1 MSKKVDERVVEMRFD
16 NAQFEKNVSTSMST
30 LEKLKKSLNFDGAS
44 KSFENIDRAANNV
57 SFDKIS
63 SGVEDL
69 KNRFS
74 TMGIVGMRVIEN
86 MTDSMISF
94 AKKGVNFVTNS
105 IVQGGK
111 KRAMNLENAH
121 FQLQGL
127 LKDEEA
133 VQAVMKDVND
143 SVDGTAYSLDAAAK
157 VASQY
162 AATGMR
168 AGDKMYSALRAVAGV
183 AAMTNSEYEDM
194 GRIFTTVAG
203 NGRLMGD
210 QLNQLAARGL
220 NAAAT
225 LADYLDTSEA
235 EVRDMVSKGLIS
247 FDLFAEAMDYAFGE
261 HAKKAN
267 ETFTGSLSN
276 VKAALARIG
285 ALFISPLVEQ
295 NGALVKLFN
304 TLREKINDIKSAL
317 IPVADFVTTAVT
329 NITNK
334 VSDFIAA
341 INIKNPFETI
351 GETRAIS
358 KWDTLIKK
366 INEAGVSTETFQD
379 ELKKTA
385 KEHGIAIDDLIKE
398 YGSLGKVV
406 AAGKLSKNVIVETI
420 KKLADSFTKTSDA
433 VQVTTDGLEHFQE
446 IVKKTIR
453 GDFGNGVDRIRALT
467 KAGED
472 YSAVQ
477 KLVNKVW
484 ERTNGTWSDST
495 ITADDLTDVVN
506 NLSDSELK
514 STGYTDEQVKALREL
529 AKQAEETDVPLNE
542 LIANLEKPSAKDLLI
557 DSFRNALQGITSVIR
572 SLKRAWSEVFRS
584 SKNTGALYA
593 IIDAIH
599 TLSEKMVVS
608 EERAD
613 KLKRTFKGLFA
624 VLDIIRM
631 FAGGALKFVFKVLKE
646 VLALFNIEVLDL
658 SANLGDALV
667 QLRDWLKE
675 NDLIAKAVE
684 FLAPLIKVVVA
695 ATKEAVTAVYNW
707 VKNNEKLQR
716 IFKTLS
722 KWFSES
728 SEGIKKWIEKFKEVD
743 NLPKYIID
751 GLREGLKNGIPTIV
765 KVMFEFGESIL
776 NAIKNVLGIHSPS
789 VKFEEIGENSIAG
802 FIKGIQNGAA
812 KAWEALKN
820 FGKKCIETIKKIDLG
835 AVITLAYVG
844 TLLYIVNK
852 IADVA
857 KSFASFAE
865 SIGGVADSIKDVFT
879 AISDGITKYVNAKV
893 METKSEAT
901 LNFAKAIGILAAS
914 IYVLAKLDSGSLW
927 ESVGA
932 IAAISAV
939 LAALT
944 FAVSKMNI
952 KDSVKVSGLGFLIL
966 SFSAS
971 LLILSRAMKELSSM
985 SWDEIEK
992 GAVSLG
998 ILTIFVGA
1006 LIAAMKLAGPNVE
1019 MINATLI
1026 KLSFAMV
1033 LLSIAIKM
1041 ISKLNPGELTKGVI
1055 TVGIFSAFVAGLI
1068 WATKL
1073 AGKEINDLG
1082 KTILEISASILL
1094 LVFTIKAISK
1104 LEDKD
1109 ILKGM
1114 VVIRAFGGFI
1124 VGLMAATRLAG
1135 KDLGKVGSTILGI
1148 GAAMTLMAFTMRI
1161 IAGMEYEELG
1171 KGILV
1176 VGAFGAII
1184 AGLIAVTKYAGKDLG
1199 KVGITVLMAS
1209 ISISILAATAALI
1222 GMVKTEN
1229 LAKGVAAV
1237 GLLSLMMMGLIRAT
1251 KDAKDCMKN
1260 LIVMTVAIG
1269 IMTGAIVGLSFID
1282 PAKLASA
1289 TLALDSAIGMFA
1301 LLIYSTKSLN
1311 GVKSIIGPMVLMT
1324 AVIGII
1330 GRIIYKLGQL
1340 DPNSSLGSAASLSL
1354 LLIAMSASLT
1364 ILSNM
1369 MNGIKLKD
1377 MVVGIL
1383 GLTAMAFPLLALV
1396 GILKRMSCVDSAIK
1410 NATALTMLATALT
1423 LLLIPLSAVGALAV
1437 YAGGLPFV
1445 GVVALLTMAVPLYAF
1460 VDVLRLMSGIENAT
1474 TNAKSLIDLTN
1485 AIADVL
1491 VKVSL
1496 VAPLAIIGVT
1506 AFSALTAVML
1516 AIGGLSIAIGAIMNK
1531 FPSLEKFI
1539 DKGMPLLSKLAFGIG
1554 DIMGSFI
1561 GGFGAG
1567 IASGLPEMAKSLS
1580 DFMTN
1585 LLPFIAGALLISED
1599 SMKGVKELAKAI
1611 LIITATEIIQGIGRW
1626 IGGGSSMADFAKQ
1639 LVPLGIAMKAYG
1651 VAVSGINSDEI
1662 AASANA
1668 AKGIAEV
1675 AASLPRS
1682 GGLAQTILGDKDISE
1697 FGIKLV
1703 AFGAGLR
1710 LYGDQVK
1717 NLPID
1722 AISNSAQAGKAL
1734 ADLAESLPKSDGWA
1748 QSILGSK
1755 DIGNFGSKL
1764 EAFGKGLNAYGVQ
1777 VAELPVDKISESA
1790 KVGKAL
1796 SKLAESLPKSDGW
1809 SQTIFGS
1816 QDLESFGKRLKAFG
1830 ESLKA
1835 YGDQVANIQV
1845 ETISNS
1851 VKAFKQLVSLAKEL
1865 TGVDFGG
1872 MKKFG
1877 KALGSINKSSVD
1889 NFVNAFSG
1897 SADDFKN
1904 AGENVVIN
1912 LVKGINAKNQVLASA
1927 GSNAMDHFAG
1937 GITKNLK
1944 AVVDKLKW
1952 IITNAVAAAKGYYS
1966 EFYSAGGYL
1975 GEGLVNGINAKKT
1988 AVYNAGFALGQK
2000 AVQGEKDGQASK
2012 SPSKLTIKAGKWLGE
2027 GLVIGIKK
2035 MYSKVYDSGHS
2046 LGETAV
2052 DSITATVARIADAI
2066 DSDIDAQPTIRP
2078 VLDLSDVRAGASS
2091 INGMFDINPSVG
2103 VMSNVRAINSMMNGN
2118 QNGGNDD
2125 VISAIKDLG
2134 NKMSGK
2140 SGDTYQINGIT
2151 YDDGSN
2157 VSDAVATLVRAVRVE
2172 RRR

>member
-317 IPVADFVTTAVT
+317 IPVADFVTNTVT

-358 KWDTLIKK
+358 KWDALIEK

-646 VLALFNIEVLDL
+646 VLSLFNIEVLDL

-728 SEGIKKWIEKFKEVD
+728 SEGIKKWISKFKEVD

-852 IADVA
+852 IADAA

-865 SIGGVADSIKDVFT
+865 SIGGVADSIKGVFT

-914 IYVLAKLDSGSLW
+914 IYILAKLDSGSLW

-944 FAVSKMNI
+944 FAVSKMDI

-966 SFSAS
+966 SFAAS
-971 LLILSRAMKELSSM
+971 LLILSRAMKDLSSM

-998 ILTIFVGA
+998 ILTIFVGV
-1006 LIAAMKLAGPNVE
+1006 LISAMDLAGPNVK

-1026 KLSFAMV
+1026 SLSFSMV

-1073 AGKEINDLG
+1073 AEKEINDLG

-1148 GAAMTLMAFTMRI
+1148 GAAMTLMAFTIRI
-1161 IAGMEYEELG
+1161 ISGMDYEEIG

-1269 IMTGAIVGLSFID
+1269 IMTGAIVGLSFIE

-1301 LLIYSTKSLN
+1301 LLIYATKSLK
-1311 GVKSIIGPMVLMT
+1311 GVKSIIGPMLLMT

-1330 GRIIYKLGQL
+1330 GGIIYALGQL
-1340 DPNSSLGSAASLSL
+1340 DPNSSLGAAASLSL

-1364 ILSNM
+1364 ILSHM
-1369 MNGIKLKD
+1369 MKGIQIKD
-1377 MVVGIL
+1377 MLVGIL
-1383 GLTAMAFPLLALV
+1383 GLTAMAVPLLALV
-1396 GILKRMSCVDSAIK
+1396 GILKLMSGVDSAIR
-1410 NATALTMLATALT
+1410 NATALTMLATALS
-1423 LLLIPLSAVGALAV
+1423 LLLIPLSAVGALT
-1437 YAGGLPFV
+1437 YFGGLPFI
-1445 GVVALLTMAVPLYAF
+1445 GVAALLAMAIPLLAF
-1460 VDVLRLMSGIENAT
+1460 VGILKLMSGIENAT
-1474 TNAKSLIDLTN
+1474 ANAKALIDLTN
-1485 AIADVL
+1485 SIADVL
-1491 VKVSL
+1491 VKISL

-1516 AIGGLSIAIGAIMNK
+1516 SIGGLSIAIGAIMTK

-1539 DKGMPLLSKLAFGIG
+1539 DKGIPLLSKLAYGIG

-1585 LLPFIAGALLISED
+1585 LLPFIAGALLINED

-1816 QDLESFGKRLKAFG
+1816 QDLESFGKRLKSFG

-1851 VKAFKQLVSLAKEL
+1851 VEAFKQLVSLAKEL

-1877 KALGSINKSSVD
+1877 KALISINKSGVD

-1904 AGENVVIN
+1904 AGENVVTN
-1912 LVKGINAKNQVLASA
+1912 LVKGINAKKSVLASA

-1944 AVVDKLKW
+1944 VVVDKLKW

-2052 DSITATVARIADAI
+2052 DSITTTVSRIADAI

>member
-225 LADYLDTSEA
+225 LATYLNKSES
-235 EVRDMVSKGLIS
+235 EVRDMVSKGKIS
-247 FDLFAEAMDYAFGE
+247 FETFAAAMDDAFGE

-334 VSDFIAA
+334 VSDFISM
-341 INIKNPFETI
+341 IDIKNPFESI
-351 GETRAIS
+351 GETRVTS

-398 YGSLGKVV
+398 YGSLGKVI

-420 KKLADSFTKTSDA
+420 KKLASSFTKTSEA
-433 VQVTTDGLEHFQE
+433 VKVTTNGLEHFQE

-453 GDFGNGVDRIRALT
+453 GDFGNGADRIKALT

-472 YSAVQ
+472 YSSVQ

-484 ERTNGTWSDST
+484 ERTNGTWSDCT
-495 ITADDLTDVVN
+495 ITADDLSDVVN

-529 AKQAEETDVPLNE
+529 AKQAEETGTPLNE
-542 LIANLEKPSAKDLLI
+542 LIANFEKPSAKDLLI

-572 SLKRAWSEVFRS
+572 SLKMAWSEVFRS

-631 FAGGALKFVFKVLKE
+631 FAGGALKLVFKVLKE

-684 FLAPLIKVVVA
+684 FLAPLIKEVVA
-695 ATKEAVTAVYNW
+695 VTKEAATEVYNW

-728 SEGIKKWIEKFKEVD
+728 SEGIKKWIAKFKEVD

-820 FGKKCIETIKKIDLG
+820 FGKKCIETIKNIDLG

-844 TLLYIVNK
+844 ALLYIVNK
-852 IADVA
+852 IADAA

-914 IYVLAKLDSGSLW
+914 IYILAKLDSGSLW

-932 IAAISAV
+932 IVAISAV

-1114 VVIRAFGGFI
+1114 VVISAFGGFI

-1148 GAAMTLMAFTMRI
+1148 GAAMTLMAFTIRI
-1161 IAGMEYEELG
+1161 IAGMDYEEIG

-1184 AGLIAVTKYAGKDLG
+1184 AGLIAVTRYAGKDLG
-1199 KVGITVLMAS
+1199 KVGITILMAS

-1229 LAKGVAAV
+1229 LKKGVAVV
-1237 GLLSLMMMGLIRAT
+1237 GLLSLMMMGLIKAT

-1269 IMTGAIVGLSFID
+1269 IMTGAIVALSFID

-1301 LLIYSTKSLN
+1301 LLIYATKSLK
-1311 GVKSIIGPMVLMT
+1311 GVKSIIGPMLLMT

-1330 GRIIYKLGQL
+1330 GGIIYALGQL
-1340 DPNSSLGSAASLSL
+1340 DPNSSLGAAASLSL

-1364 ILSNM
+1364 ILSHM
-1369 MNGIKLKD
+1369 MKGIQIKD
-1377 MVVGIL
+1377 MLVGIL
-1383 GLTAMAFPLLALV
+1383 GLTAMAVPLLALV
-1396 GILKRMSCVDSAIK
+1396 GILKLMSGVDSAIK

-1423 LLLIPLSAVGALAV
+1423 LLLIPLSAVGALT
-1437 YAGGLPFV
+1437 YAGGLPFI
-1445 GVVALLTMAVPLYAF
+1445 GVAALLAMAIPLLAF
-1460 VDVLRLMSGIENAT
+1460 VGILKLMSGIENAT

-1599 SMKGVKELAKAI
+1599 SMKGVKELAKSI

-1703 AFGAGLR
+1703 ALGAGLR

-1816 QDLESFGKRLKAFG
+1816 QDLESFGTRLKSFG

-1877 KALGSINKSSVD
+1877 KALLSINKSGVD

-1904 AGENVVIN
+1904 AGENVVTN
-1912 LVKGINAKNQVLASA
+1912 LVKGINAKKSVLASA

-1944 AVVDKLKW
+1944 VVVDKLKW

-2052 DSITATVARIADAI
+2052 DSITTTVSRIADAI

-2091 INGMFDINPSVG
+2091 ISGMFDANPSVG
-2103 VMSNVRAINSMMNGN
+2103 VLSNVRAISSMMNGN

-2151 YDDGSN
+2151 YDDDSN

>member
-341 INIKNPFETI
+341 IDIKNPFETI
-351 GETRAIS
+351 GETRVIS
-358 KWDTLIKK
+358 KWDALIKK

-420 KKLADSFTKTSDA
+420 KKLAESFTKTGEA
-433 VQVTTDGLEHFQE
+433 VQVTTNGLEHFQE

-572 SLKRAWSEVFRS
+572 SLKMAWSEVFRS

-613 KLKRTFKGLFA
+613 KLRRTFKGLFA

-684 FLAPLIKVVVA
+684 FLAPLIKAVVE

-728 SEGIKKWIEKFKEVD
+728 SEGIKKWIAKFKEVD

-820 FGKKCIETIKKIDLG
+820 FGKKCIETIKNIDLG

-844 TLLYIVNK
+844 ALLYIVNK
-852 IADVA
+852 IADAA

-865 SIGGVADSIKDVFT
+865 SIGGVADSIKGVFT

-914 IYVLAKLDSGSLW
+914 IYILAKLDSGSLW

-1041 ISKLNPGELTKGVI
+1041 ISKLNPGELTKGII

-1148 GAAMTLMAFTMRI
+1148 GAAMTLMAFTIRI
-1161 IAGMEYEELG
+1161 ISGMDYEEIG

-1269 IMTGAIVGLSFID
+1269 IMTGAIVALSFID
-1282 PAKLASA
+1282 PVKLASA

-1301 LLIYSTKSLN
+1301 LLIYATKSLKD
-1311 GVKSIIGPMVLMT
+1311 VKSIIGPMLLMT

-1330 GRIIYKLGQL
+1330 GGIIYALGQL
-1340 DPNSSLGSAASLSL
+1340 DPNSSLGAAASLSL

-1364 ILSNM
+1364 ILSHM
-1369 MNGIKLKD
+1369 MKGIQIKD
-1377 MVVGIL
+1377 MLVGIL
-1383 GLTAMAFPLLALV
+1383 GLTAMAVPLLALV
-1396 GILKRMSCVDSAIK
+1396 GILKLMSGVDSAIK

-1423 LLLIPLSAVGALAV
+1423 LLLIPLSAVGALT
-1437 YAGGLPFV
+1437 YFGGLPFI
-1445 GVVALLTMAVPLYAF
+1445 GVAALLTMAIPLLAF
-1460 VDVLRLMSGIENAT
+1460 VGILKSMSGIENAT

-1496 VAPLAIIGVT
+1496 VAPLAVIGVT

-1516 AIGGLSIAIGAIMNK
+1516 AIGGLSIAIGAIMTK

-1539 DKGMPLLSKLAFGIG
+1539 DKGMPLLSKLAYGIG

-1816 QDLESFGKRLKAFG
+1816 QDLESFGTRLKSFG

-1851 VKAFKQLVSLAKEL
+1851 VEAFKQLVSLAKEL

-1877 KALGSINKSSVD
+1877 KALISINKSGVD

-1904 AGENVVIN
+1904 AGENVVTN
-1912 LVKGINAKNQVLASA
+1912 LVKGINAKKSVLASA

-1944 AVVDKLKW
+1944 VVVDKLKW

-2052 DSITATVARIADAI
+2052 DSITSTVARIADAI

-2091 INGMFDINPSVG
+2091 IGGMFNTNPSVA
-2103 VMSNVRAINSMMNGN
+2103 VLSNVRAISSMMNGN

-2151 YDDGSN
+2151 YDDDSN

>member
-225 LADYLDTSEA
+225 LADYLDMSEA

-334 VSDFIAA
+334 VSDFIAT

-420 KKLADSFTKTSDA
+420 KKLADSFTKTSEA
-433 VQVTTDGLEHFQE
+433 VQVTTNGLEHFQE

-572 SLKRAWSEVFRS
+572 SLKMAWSEVFRS

-613 KLKRTFKGLFA
+613 KLRRTFKGLFA

-631 FAGGALKFVFKVLKE
+631 FAGGALKLVFKVLKE

-675 NDLIAKAVE
+675 NDLIVKAVE
-684 FLAPLIKVVVA
+684 FLAPLIKEVVA
-695 ATKEAVTAVYNW
+695 VTKEAATEVYNW

-751 GLREGLKNGIPTIV
+751 GLREGLKNGISTIV

-844 TLLYIVNK
+844 TLFYIVNK
-852 IADVA
+852 IADAA

-865 SIGGVADSIKDVFT
+865 SIGGVADSIKGVFT

-914 IYVLAKLDSGSLW
+914 IYILSKLDSGSLW

-944 FAVSKMNI
+944 FAVSKMDI

-971 LLILSRAMKELSSM
+971 LLILSRAMKDLSSM

-998 ILTIFVGA
+998 ILTIFVGV
-1006 LIAAMKLAGPNVE
+1006 LISAMDLAGPNVK

-1026 KLSFAMV
+1026 SLSFSMV

-1073 AGKEINDLG
+1073 AEKEINDLG

-1148 GAAMTLMAFTMRI
+1148 GAAMTLMAFTIRI
-1161 IAGMEYEELG
+1161 ISGMDYEEIG

-1184 AGLIAVTKYAGKDLG
+1184 AGLIAVTKYAGKDLE

-1251 KDAKDCMKN
+1251 KDSKDCMKN
-1260 LIVMTVAIG
+1260 LIVMTAAIG
-1269 IMTGAIVGLSFID
+1269 IMTGAIVGLSFIE

-1301 LLIYSTKSLN
+1301 LLIYATKSLKDL
-1311 GVKSIIGPMVLMT
+1311 KSIIGPMLLMT

-1330 GRIIYKLGQL
+1330 GGIIYALGQL
-1340 DPNSSLGSAASLSL
+1340 DPNSSLGAAASLSL

-1364 ILSNM
+1364 ILSHM
-1369 MNGIKLKD
+1369 MKGIQIKD
-1377 MVVGIL
+1377 MLVGIL
-1383 GLTAMAFPLLALV
+1383 GLTAMAVPLLALV
-1396 GILKRMSCVDSAIK
+1396 GILKLMSGVDSAIK

-1423 LLLIPLSAVGALAV
+1423 LLLIPLSAVGALT
-1437 YAGGLPFV
+1437 YLGGLPFI
-1445 GVVALLTMAVPLYAF
+1445 GVSALLAMAIPLLAF
-1460 VDVLRLMSGIENAT
+1460 VGILKLMSGIENAT

-1516 AIGGLSIAIGAIMNK
+1516 AIGGLSIAIGALMTK

-1539 DKGMPLLSKLAFGIG
+1539 DKGMPLLSKLAYGIG

-1567 IASGLPEMAKSLS
+1567 IASGLPEIAKSLS

-1585 LLPFIAGALLISED
+1585 LLPFIAGALLINED

-1611 LIITATEIIQGIGRW
+1611 LIITATEIIQGISRW

-1816 QDLESFGKRLKAFG
+1816 QDLESFGTRLKSFG

-1877 KALGSINKSSVD
+1877 KALLSINKSGVD

-1944 AVVDKLKW
+1944 VVVDKLKW

-2027 GLVIGIKK
+2027 GLVIGMEK
-2035 MYSKVYDSGHS
+2035 MYSKVYDSGYS

-2091 INGMFDINPSVG
+2091 ISGMFDANPSVG

>member
-86 MTDSMISF
+86 MTDSMINF

-317 IPVADFVTTAVT
+317 IPVADFVTTTVT

-385 KEHGIAIDDLIKE
+385 KDHGIAIDDLIKE

-572 SLKRAWSEVFRS
+572 SLKSAWSEVFRS

-684 FLAPLIKVVVA
+684 FLAPLIKEVVA
-695 ATKEAVTAVYNW
+695 VTKEAATEVYNW

-820 FGKKCIETIKKIDLG
+820 FGKKCIETIKNIDLG

-844 TLLYIVNK
+844 ALLYIVNK
-852 IADVA
+852 IADAA

-865 SIGGVADSIKDVFT
+865 SIGGVADSIKGVFT

-914 IYVLAKLDSGSLW
+914 IYILAKLDSGSLW

-1148 GAAMTLMAFTMRI
+1148 GAAMTLMAFTIRI
-1161 IAGMEYEELG
+1161 IAGMEYEEIG

-1269 IMTGAIVGLSFID
+1269 IMTGAIVALSFID
-1282 PAKLASA
+1282 PVKLASA
-1289 TLALDSAIGMFA
+1289 TLALDSAIGMLA
-1301 LLIYSTKSLN
+1301 LLIYATKSLKD
-1311 GVKSIIGPMVLMT
+1311 VKSIIGPMLLMT

-1330 GRIIYKLGQL
+1330 GGIIYALGQL
-1340 DPNSSLGSAASLSL
+1340 DPNSSLGAAASLSL

-1364 ILSNM
+1364 ILSHM
-1369 MNGIKLKD
+1369 MKGIQIKD
-1377 MVVGIL
+1377 MLVGIL
-1383 GLTAMAFPLLALV
+1383 GLTAMAVPLLALV
-1396 GILKRMSCVDSAIK
+1396 GILKLMSGVDSAIK

-1423 LLLIPLSAVGALAV
+1423 LLLIPLSAVGALT
-1437 YAGGLPFV
+1437 YFGGLPFI
-1445 GVVALLTMAVPLYAF
+1445 GVAALLAMAIPLLAF
-1460 VDVLRLMSGIENAT
+1460 VGILKLMSGIENAT

-1531 FPSLEKFI
+1531 FSSLEKFI

-1585 LLPFIAGALLISED
+1585 LLPFISGALLINED

-1626 IGGGSSMADFAKQ
+1626 IGGGSSIADFAKQ
-1639 LVPLGIAMKAYG
+1639 IVPLGIAMKAYG

-1703 AFGAGLR
+1703 AFGAGMR

-1816 QDLESFGKRLKAFG
+1816 QDLESFGTRLKSFG

-1835 YGDQVANIQV
+1835 YGYQVANIKV

-1877 KALGSINKSSVD
+1877 KALLSINKSGVD

-1904 AGENVVIN
+1904 AGENVVTN
-1912 LVKGINAKNQVLASA
+1912 LVKGINEKKSLLTSA

-2052 DSITATVARIADAI
+2052 DSITTTVSRIADAI

-2091 INGMFDINPSVG
+2091 ISGMFDANPSVG
-2103 VMSNVRAINSMMNGN
+2103 VMSNVRAITSMMNGN

-2134 NKMSGK
+2134 NKISGK
-2140 SGDTYQINGIT
+2140 TGDTYQINGIT
-2151 YDDGSN
+2151 YNDDSN

>member
-225 LADYLDTSEA
+225 LANYLNISEA

-351 GETRAIS
+351 GETRTIS
-358 KWDTLIKK
+358 KWDALIKK

-453 GDFGNGVDRIRALT
+453 GDFGNGVDRIKALT

-484 ERTNGTWSDST
+484 ERTNGTWSDCT

-529 AKQAEETDVPLNE
+529 AKQAEETGTPLNE
-542 LIANLEKPSAKDLLI
+542 LIANFEKPSAKDLLI

-572 SLKRAWSEVFRS
+572 SLKMAWSEVFRS

-820 FGKKCIETIKKIDLG
+820 FGKKCIETIKNIDLG

-852 IADVA
+852 IADAA

-914 IYVLAKLDSGSLW
+914 IYILAKLDSGSLW

-944 FAVSKMNI
+944 FAVSKMDI

-966 SFSAS
+966 SFAAS
-971 LLILSRAMKELSSM
+971 LLILSRAMKDLSSM

-1006 LIAAMKLAGPNVE
+1006 LIAAMNLAGPNVE

-1026 KLSFAMV
+1026 KLSFAML
-1033 LLSIAIKM
+1033 LLSIAIKT
-1041 ISKLNPGELTKGVI
+1041 ISKLNPGELTNGVV
-1055 TVGIFSAFVAGLI
+1055 TVGIFSAFIVGLI
-1068 WATKL
+1068 WATNL
-1073 AGKEINDLG
+1073 AKKEINDLG
-1082 KTILEISASILL
+1082 KTILEISAAILL

-1104 LEDKD
+1104 LEYKD
-1109 ILKGM
+1109 IFKGM
-1114 VVIRAFGGFI
+1114 VVISAFGGFI

-1148 GAAMTLMAFTMRI
+1148 GAAMTLMAFTIRI
-1161 IAGMEYEELG
+1161 ISGMDYEEIG

-1184 AGLIAVTKYAGKDLG
+1184 AGLIAVTRYAGKDLG
-1199 KVGITVLMAS
+1199 KVGITILMAS

-1229 LAKGVAAV
+1229 LKKGVAVV
-1237 GLLSLMMMGLIRAT
+1237 GLLSLMMMGLIKAT

-1269 IMTGAIVGLSFID
+1269 IMTGAIVALSFID

-1301 LLIYSTKSLN
+1301 LLIYATKSLK
-1311 GVKSIIGPMVLMT
+1311 GVKSIIGPMLLMT

-1330 GRIIYKLGQL
+1330 GGIIYALGQL
-1340 DPNSSLGSAASLSL
+1340 DPNSSLGAAASLSL

-1364 ILSNM
+1364 ILSHM
-1369 MNGIKLKD
+1369 MKGIQIKD
-1377 MVVGIL
+1377 MLVGIL
-1383 GLTAMAFPLLALV
+1383 GLTAMAVPLLALV
-1396 GILKRMSCVDSAIK
+1396 GILKLMSGVDSAIK

-1423 LLLIPLSAVGALAV
+1423 LLLIPLSAVGALT
-1437 YAGGLPFV
+1437 YAGGLPFI
-1445 GVVALLTMAVPLYAF
+1445 GVAALLAMAIPLLAF
-1460 VDVLRLMSGIENAT
+1460 VGILKLMSGIENAT

-1516 AIGGLSIAIGAIMNK
+1516 AIGGLSIAIGALMTK

-1816 QDLESFGKRLKAFG
+1816 QDLESFGTRLKSFG

-1851 VKAFKQLVSLAKEL
+1851 VNAFKQLVSLAKEL

-1877 KALGSINKSSVD
+1877 KALLSINKSGVD

-1904 AGENVVIN
+1904 AGENVVTN
-1912 LVKGINAKNQVLASA
+1912 LVKGINAKKSVLASA

-1944 AVVDKLKW
+1944 VVVDKLKW

-2052 DSITATVARIADAI
+2052 DSITTTVARIADAI

-2091 INGMFDINPSVG
+2091 ISGMFDANPSVG
-2103 VMSNVRAINSMMNGN
+2103 VLSNVRAISSMMNGN

-2157 VSDAVATLVRAVRVE
+2157 VSDAVATLVRAVRV
-2172 RRR
+2172 

>member
-16 NAQFEKNVSTSMST
+16 NSQFEKNVSTSMST
-30 LEKLKKSLNFDGAS
+30 LDKLKQSLNFDGAS

-57 SFDKIS
+57 SFDKIA
-63 SGVEDL
+63 SGVEAL
-69 KNRFS
+69 ENRFS

-86 MTDSMISF
+86 MTDAMIGF
-94 AKKGVNFVTNS
+94 AKKGINFVTNS

-127 LKDEEA
+127 LKDEAA
-133 VQAVMKDVND
+133 VQAVMQNVSD

-168 AGDKMYSALRAVAGV
+168 AGDKMYAALRAVAGV

-194 GRIFTTVAG
+194 GQIFTTVAG

-210 QLNQLAARGL
+210 QLNQLASRGL

-225 LADYLDTSEA
+225 LATYLNKSES
-235 EVRDMVSKGLIS
+235 EVRDMVSKGKIS
-247 FDLFAEAMDYAFGE
+247 FETFAAAMDDAFGE

-267 ETFTGSLSN
+267 ETFTGALSN

-285 ALFISPLVEQ
+285 ALFISPLIEQ
-295 NGALVKLFN
+295 NGAFVKLFN
-304 TLREKINDIKSAL
+304 TLREKINEIKSTMGP
-317 IPVADFVTTAVT
+317 IADFFTSTVMNMA
-329 NITNK
+329 NK
-334 VSDFIAA
+334 LSGFIAK
-341 INIKNPFETI
+341 INVKKPFERL
-351 GETRAIS
+351 GEILAPS

-366 INEAGVSTETFQD
+366 INDAGVSTETFQD
-379 ELKKTA
+379 ALKKTA
-385 KEHGIAIDDLIKE
+385 KEHGVAIDDLIKE
-398 YGSLGKVV
+398 YGSLGNVI
-406 AAGKLSKNVIVETI
+406 AAGKLSKSVIIETI
-420 KKLADSFTKTSDA
+420 KKLAKSFTKTSEA
-433 VQVTTDGLEHFQE
+433 VKVTTDGLEHFQE
-446 IVKKTIR
+446 MVKKTIR
-453 GDFGNGVDRIRALT
+453 GDFGNGADRVKALT

-472 YSAVQ
+472 YATVQ

-484 ERTNGTWSDST
+484 ERTNGTWSDCT
-495 ITADDLTDVVN
+495 ITADDLTSVVK

-514 STGYTDEQVKALREL
+514 SAGYTDEQVKALREL
-529 AKQAEETDVPLNE
+529 AKQAEETGTPLNE

-572 SLKRAWSEVFRS
+572 SVKNAWSEVFSS

-631 FAGGALKFVFKVLKE
+631 FAGGALKIVFKILKE
-646 VLALFNIEVLDL
+646 VLGLFNIEVLDL

-675 NDLIAKAVE
+675 NDLIAKAIE
-684 FLAPLIKVVVA
+684 FLAPLIETVVEGMKDA
-695 ATKEAVTAVYNW
+695 ADAVYNW
-707 VKNNEKLQR
+707 AKNNEKLQR

-728 SEGIKKWIEKFKEVD
+728 SEGIKKWVAKFKEVD
-743 NLPKYIID
+743 DLPKYIID
-751 GLREGLKNGIPTIV
+751 GLREGLKNGIPTII

-776 NAIKNVLGIHSPS
+776 NAIKEILGIHSPS
-789 VKFEEIGENSIAG
+789 TKFKEIGENSIAG
-802 FIKGIQNGAA
+802 FIEGIQNGAS

-820 FGKKCIETIKKIDLG
+820 FGKKCIETLKGIDLG
-835 AVITLAYVG
+835 AVVTLAYVG
-844 TLLYIVNK
+844 ALLYIVNK
-852 IADVA
+852 IADAA
-857 KSFASFAE
+857 KSFGSFAE
-865 SIGGVADSIKDVFT
+865 SIGGVASSIKGVFT
-879 AISDGITKYVNAKV
+879 AISDGITKYVKAKV
-893 METKSEAT
+893 LETKSEAI

-914 IYVLAKLDSGSLW
+914 IYILAKLDSGSLW
-927 ESVGA
+927 EAVGA

-952 KDSVKVSGLGFLIL
+952 KDSVKVSGLAFLIL
-966 SFSAS
+966 AFSAS
-971 LLILSRAMKELSSM
+971 LIILSKAMKNLSSM
-985 SWDEIEK
+985 SWDEIGK

-1006 LIAAMKLAGPNVE
+1006 LIAAMKLAGPNVD
-1019 MINATLI
+1019 MVNATLI
-1026 KLSFAMV
+1026 KLSFAMI
-1033 LLSIAIKM
+1033 LLSVAIKA
-1041 ISKLNPGELTKGVI
+1041 ISKLNPGELTKGVV
-1055 TVGIFSAFVAGLI
+1055 TVGIFSAFIAGLI

-1073 AGKEINDLG
+1073 AGKEINGLG
-1082 KTILEISASILL
+1082 STILKISAAILL
-1094 LVFTIKAISK
+1094 LVFTIKVISR
-1104 LEDKD
+1104 LEGED
-1109 ILKGM
+1109 IFKGIT
-1114 VVIRAFGGFI
+1114 VINAFGVFI

-1135 KDLGKVGSTILGI
+1135 KDLGKVGSTILGVA
-1148 GAAMTLMAFTMRI
+1148 AAMILMAFTIRI
-1161 IAGMEYEELG
+1161 IAGMDSEAIG

-1184 AGLIAVTKYAGKDLG
+1184 AGLIAATRFAGKDLG
-1199 KVGITVLMAS
+1199 KVGITILMVSVA
-1209 ISISILAATAALI
+1209 ISILAATAALL

-1229 LAKGVAAV
+1229 LVKGIIAV
-1237 GLLSLMMMGLIRAT
+1237 GFLSLMMMGLIRAT
-1251 KDAKDCMKN
+1251 KDAQDCMKN

-1269 IMTGAIVGLSFID
+1269 ILTGAIVALSFIE
-1282 PAKLASA
+1282 PAKLATA
-1289 TLALDSAIGMFA
+1289 TLALGSVIGMFA
-1301 LLIYSTKSLN
+1301 LLIHTTKSLK
-1311 GVKSIIGPMVLMT
+1311 GVKSMIGPMLLMT

-1330 GRIIYKLGQL
+1330 GGIVYALGQL
-1340 DPNSSLGSAASLSL
+1340 DPNSSLGAAASLSL
-1354 LLIAMSASLT
+1354 LLIAMSASLA
-1364 ILSNM
+1364 ILSHM
-1369 MNGIKLKD
+1369 MKGIQIKD
-1377 MVVGIL
+1377 MLAGVL
-1383 GLTAMAFPLLALV
+1383 GLTAMAVPLLALV
-1396 GILKRMSCVDSAIK
+1396 GILKLMSGVDNAIK

-1423 LLLIPLSAVGALAV
+1423 LLLIPLSAVGALT
-1437 YAGGLPFV
+1437 YAGGLPFIGV
-1445 GVVALLTMAVPLYAF
+1445 GALLTMAVPLLAF
-1460 VDVLRLMSGIENAT
+1460 VGILKLMSGIDNAT

-1491 VKVSL
+1491 VKISL
-1496 VAPLAIIGVT
+1496 VAPLAVIGVA
-1506 AFSALTAVML
+1506 AFSAMTAVML
-1516 AIGGLSIAIGAIMNK
+1516 GIGGLAIAIGALMTK
-1531 FPSLEKFI
+1531 FPSLEAFV
-1539 DKGMPLLSKLAFGIG
+1539 DKGMPLLSKLAYGIG
-1554 DIMGSFI
+1554 DIIGSFI

-1626 IGGGSSMADFAKQ
+1626 IGGGSSVADFAKQ

-1651 VAVSGINSDEI
+1651 VAVSGINSEEI

-1682 GGLAQTILGDKDISE
+1682 GGWAQTILGSKDIGL
-1697 FGIKLV
+1697 FGDNLV
-1703 AFGAGLR
+1703 AFGKGLKS
-1710 LYGDQVK
+1710 YGAQVK
-1717 NLPID
+1717 DLPIE

-1734 ADLAESLPKSDGWA
+1734 TEISESLPKSDGLS
-1748 QSILGSK
+1748 QTILGSQ
-1755 DIGNFGSKL
+1755 DIGIFGDNLVK
-1764 EAFGKGLNAYGVQ
+1764 FGKGLKLYGAEVS
-1777 VAELPVDKISESA
+1777 ELPIDKISESA
-1790 KVGKAL
+1790 KAGKAL

-1835 YGDQVANIQV
+1835 YGDQVANIEV

-1851 VKAFKQLVSLAKEL
+1851 VKAFKELVSLAKEL

-1889 NFVNAFSG
+1889 NFANAFSG

-1904 AGENVVIN
+1904 AGKNIVAN
-1912 LVKGINAKNQVLASA
+1912 LVKGIDANKSALTGA

-1944 AVVDKLKW
+1944 VVTDKLKW
-1952 IITNAVAAAKGYYS
+1952 IITNAVASAKGYYS

-1975 GEGLVNGINAKKT
+1975 GEGLVKGINAKKT
-1988 AVYNAGFALGQK
+1988 DVYNAGFALGQK
-2000 AVQGEKDGQASK
+2000 AVQGEKDGQKSQ

-2027 GLVIGIKK
+2027 GLVIGMEK
-2035 MYSKVYDSGHS
+2035 MYSKVYDSGYS

-2052 DSITATVARIADAI
+2052 DSISTTVARISDAI

-2091 INGMFDINPSVG
+2091 ISGMFDANPSVG
-2103 VMSNVRAINSMMNGN
+2103 VLSNVRAITSMMNGN

-2140 SGDTYQINGIT
+2140 TGDTYQVNGIT

>member
-358 KWDTLIKK
+358 KWDALIKK
-366 INEAGVSTETFQD
+366 INDAGVSTETFQD

-385 KEHGIAIDDLIKE
+385 KEHDIAIDDLIKE

-624 VLDIIRM
+624 ILDIIRM

-646 VLALFNIEVLDL
+646 VLSLFNIEVLDL

-728 SEGIKKWIEKFKEVD
+728 SEGIKKWIAKFKEVD

-820 FGKKCIETIKKIDLG
+820 FGKKCIETIKNMDLG

-852 IADVA
+852 IADAA

-865 SIGGVADSIKDVFT
+865 SIGGVADSIKGVFT

-914 IYVLAKLDSGSLW
+914 IYILAKLDSGSLW

-971 LLILSRAMKELSSM
+971 LLILSRAMKDLSSM

-1082 KTILEISASILL
+1082 KIILEISASILL

-1148 GAAMTLMAFTMRI
+1148 GAAMTLMAFTIRI
-1161 IAGMEYEELG
+1161 IAGMDYEEIG

-1184 AGLIAVTKYAGKDLG
+1184 AGLIAATRFAGKDLG
-1199 KVGITVLMAS
+1199 KVGITILMVS

-1229 LAKGVAAV
+1229 LEKGVAVV
-1237 GLLSLMMMGLIRAT
+1237 GLLSLMMMGLIKAT

-1269 IMTGAIVGLSFID
+1269 IMTGAIVALSFID

-1301 LLIYSTKSLN
+1301 LLIYATKSLK
-1311 GVKSIIGPMVLMT
+1311 GVKSIIGPMLLMT

-1330 GRIIYKLGQL
+1330 GGIIYALGQL
-1340 DPNSSLGSAASLSL
+1340 DPNSSLGAAASLSL

-1364 ILSNM
+1364 ILSHM
-1369 MNGIKLKD
+1369 MKGIQIKD
-1377 MVVGIL
+1377 MLVGIL
-1383 GLTAMAFPLLALV
+1383 GLTAMAVPLLALV
-1396 GILKRMSCVDSAIK
+1396 GILKLMSGVDSAIR
-1410 NATALTMLATALT
+1410 NATALTMLATALS
-1423 LLLIPLSAVGALAV
+1423 LLLIPLSAVGALT
-1437 YAGGLPFV
+1437 YFGGLPFI
-1445 GVVALLTMAVPLYAF
+1445 GVAALLAMAIPLLAF
-1460 VDVLRLMSGIENAT
+1460 VGILKLMSGIENAT
-1474 TNAKSLIDLTN
+1474 ANAKALIDLTN
-1485 AIADVL
+1485 SIADVL

-1585 LLPFIAGALLISED
+1585 LLPFIAGALLINEN

-1816 QDLESFGKRLKAFG
+1816 QDLESFGKRLKSFG

-1851 VKAFKQLVSLAKEL
+1851 VEAFKQLVSLAKEL

-1877 KALGSINKSSVD
+1877 KALISINKSGVD

-1904 AGENVVIN
+1904 AGENVVTN
-1912 LVKGINAKNQVLASA
+1912 LVKGINAKKSVLASA

-1944 AVVDKLKW
+1944 VVVDKLKW

-2052 DSITATVARIADAI
+2052 DSITTTVSRIADAI

-2091 INGMFDINPSVG
+2091 ISGMFDANPSVG
-2103 VMSNVRAINSMMNGN
+2103 VLSNVRAISSMMDGN

-2134 NKMSGK
+2134 NKMSDK

>member
-16 NAQFEKNVSTSMST
+16 NSQFEKNVSTSMST
-30 LEKLKKSLNFDGAS
+30 LDKLKQSLNFDGAS

-57 SFDKIS
+57 SFDKIA

-86 MTDSMISF
+86 MTDTMINF
-94 AKKGVNFVTNS
+94 AKRGVNFVTNS

-111 KRAMNLENAH
+111 KRATNLENAH

-168 AGDKMYSALRAVAGV
+168 AGDKMYSALRAVAGT

-210 QLNQLAARGL
+210 QLNQLASRGL

-225 LADYLDTSEA
+225 LATYLNTSEA
-235 EVRDMVSKGLIS
+235 EIRDMVSKGKIS
-247 FDLFAEAMDYAFGE
+247 FELFAAAMDDAFGE

-285 ALFISPLVEQ
+285 ALFISPLIEQ

-317 IPVADFVTTAVT
+317 IPVADFVTTTIT

-334 VSDFIAA
+334 VSDFIAT
-341 INIKNPFETI
+341 IDIKNPFETI
-351 GETRAIS
+351 GETRATS

-398 YGSLGKVV
+398 YGSLGKVI

-420 KKLADSFTKTSDA
+420 KKLANSFTKTSEA
-433 VQVTTDGLEHFQE
+433 VKVTTNGLEHFQE

-453 GDFGNGVDRIRALT
+453 GDFGNGTDRIKALT

-484 ERTNGTWSDST
+484 ERTNGTWSDCT

-529 AKQAEETDVPLNE
+529 AKQAEETGTPLNE

-572 SLKRAWSEVFRS
+572 SLKRAWSEVFNS

-631 FAGGALKFVFKVLKE
+631 FAGGALKLVFKVLKE

-684 FLAPLIKVVVA
+684 FLAPLIKTVVA
-695 ATKEAVTAVYNW
+695 TMKAAATAVYNW
-707 VKNNEKLQR
+707 AKNNEKLQR
-716 IFKTLS
+716 IFKALS
-722 KWFSES
+722 RWFSES

-751 GLREGLKNGIPTIV
+751 GLREGLKNGIPTII

-820 FGKKCIETIKKIDLG
+820 FGKKCIETIKNIDLG

-844 TLLYIVNK
+844 ALLYIVNK
-852 IADVA
+852 IADAA

-865 SIGGVADSIKDVFT
+865 SIGGVADSIKGVFT

-914 IYVLAKLDSGSLW
+914 IYILAKLDSGSLW

-971 LLILSRAMKELSSM
+971 LLILSRAMKGLSSM

-1041 ISKLNPGELTKGVI
+1041 ISKLNPGELTKGIV
-1055 TVGIFSAFVAGLI
+1055 TVGIFSAFIAGLI

-1094 LVFTIKAISK
+1094 LVFTIKAISM

-1135 KDLGKVGSTILGI
+1135 KDLGKIGSTILGI
-1148 GAAMTLMAFTMRI
+1148 GAAMTLMAFTIRI
-1161 IAGMEYEELG
+1161 IAGMDYEEIG

-1184 AGLIAVTKYAGKDLG
+1184 AGLIAATRFAGKDLG
-1199 KVGITVLMAS
+1199 KVGITILMVS

-1229 LAKGVAAV
+1229 LVKGVAAV

-1269 IMTGAIVGLSFID
+1269 IMTGAIVALSFIE
-1282 PAKLASA
+1282 PSKLASA

-1301 LLIYSTKSLN
+1301 LLIYTTKSLK
-1311 GVKSIIGPMVLMT
+1311 GVKSIIGPMLLMT

-1330 GRIIYKLGQL
+1330 GGIIYALGQL
-1340 DPNSSLGSAASLSL
+1340 DPNSSLGAAASLSL

-1364 ILSNM
+1364 ILSHM
-1369 MNGIKLKD
+1369 MKGIQIKD
-1377 MVVGIL
+1377 MLVGIL
-1383 GLTAMAFPLLALV
+1383 GLTAMAVPLLALV
-1396 GILKRMSCVDSAIK
+1396 GILKLMSGVDSAIK

-1423 LLLIPLSAVGALAV
+1423 LLLIPLSAVGALT
-1437 YAGGLPFV
+1437 YAGGLPFI
-1445 GVVALLTMAVPLYAF
+1445 GVAALLAMAIPLLAF
-1460 VDVLRLMSGIENAT
+1460 VGILKLMSGIENAT
-1474 TNAKSLIDLTN
+1474 TNAKSLIELTN
-1485 AIADVL
+1485 AITNVL

-1496 VAPLAIIGVT
+1496 VAPLAIMGVT

-1516 AIGGLSIAIGAIMNK
+1516 AIGGLSIAIGALMTK

-1539 DKGMPLLSKLAFGIG
+1539 DKGMPLLSKLAYGIG

-1567 IASGLPEMAKSLS
+1567 IASGLPEIAKSLS

-1585 LLPFIAGALLISED
+1585 LLPFIAGALLINED

-1611 LIITATEIIQGIGRW
+1611 LIITATEIIQGISRW

-1734 ADLAESLPKSDGWA
+1734 TELADSLPKSDGWA
-1748 QSILGSK
+1748 QSILGAK

-1764 EAFGKGLNAYGVQ
+1764 ETFGKGLNAYGVQ

-1796 SKLAESLPKSDGW
+1796 SNLAESLPKSDGW

-1816 QDLESFGKRLKAFG
+1816 QDLESFGTRLKSFG

-1851 VKAFKQLVSLAKEL
+1851 VNAFKQLVSLAKEL

-1877 KALGSINKSSVD
+1877 KALVSINKSGVD

-1904 AGENVVIN
+1904 AGENVVTN
-1912 LVKGINAKNQVLASA
+1912 LVKGINAKKSILTSA

-1944 AVVDKLKW
+1944 VVVDKLKW

-1988 AVYNAGFALGQK
+1988 AVYNAGFALGQN

-2012 SPSKLTIKAGKWLGE
+2012 SPSKLTVKAGKWLGE

-2091 INGMFDINPSVG
+2091 IGGLFDTNPSIG
-2103 VMSNVRAINSMMNGN
+2103 VLSNVRAITSMMNGN
-2118 QNGGNDD
+2118 QNGSNDD

-2140 SGDTYQINGIT
+2140 SGDTYQVNGIT

>member
-86 MTDSMISF
+86 MTDSMINF
-94 AKKGVNFVTNS
+94 AKKGVNFVTKS

-225 LADYLDTSEA
+225 LASYLNISEA

-247 FDLFAEAMDYAFGE
+247 FDLFAEAMDDAFGE

-285 ALFISPLVEQ
+285 ALFISPLIEQ

-557 DSFRNALQGITSVIR
+557 DSFRNALQGITSAIR

-646 VLALFNIEVLDL
+646 VLSLFNIEVLDL

-684 FLAPLIKVVVA
+684 FLAPLIKEVVA
-695 ATKEAVTAVYNW
+695 VTKEAATAVYNW
-707 VKNNEKLQR
+707 VKNNEKLQI

-751 GLREGLKNGIPTIV
+751 GLREGIKNGIPTIV

-789 VKFEEIGENSIAG
+789 TEFKEIGENSIAG
-802 FIKGIQNGAA
+802 FIEGIQNGAS

-820 FGKKCIETIKKIDLG
+820 FGKKCIETLKGVDFDS
-835 AVITLAYVG
+835 VITLAYVG
-844 TLLYIVNK
+844 TVLYIVNK
-852 IADVA
+852 IADAA
-857 KSFASFAE
+857 KSFGSLAE
-865 SIGGVADSIKDVFT
+865 SIGGVVNGIQDIFT
-879 AISDGITKYVNAKV
+879 AISDGITKYVKAKV
-893 METKSEAT
+893 LETRSEAI

-914 IYVLAKLDSGSLW
+914 IYILAKLDSGSLW

-932 IAAISAV
+932 IASISLV
-939 LAALT
+939 LTVLT
-944 FAVSKMNI
+944 FAISKMNI
-952 KDSVKVSGLGFLIL
+952 KDFVKVSGLGFHIL
-966 SFSAS
+966 SFSVS
-971 LLILSRAMKELSSM
+971 LLILSRAMKKLSSI
-985 SWDEIEK
+985 SWDEIKK
-992 GAVSLG
+992 GAVSL
-998 ILTIFVGA
+998 
-1006 LIAAMKLAGPNVE
+1006 
-1019 MINATLI
+1019 
-1026 KLSFAMV
+1026 
-1033 LLSIAIKM
+1033 
-1041 ISKLNPGELTKGVI
+1041 
-1055 TVGIFSAFVAGLI
+1055 VAGLI
-1068 WATKL
+1068 WVTKLTKL
-1073 AGKEINDLG
+1073 AEKEIKDLG

-1104 LEDKD
+1104 LEGKD
-1109 ILKGM
+1109 IFKGM
-1114 VVIRAFGGFI
+1114 VVISAFGGFI

-1148 GAAMTLMAFTMRI
+1148 GAAMTLMAFTIRI
-1161 IAGMEYEELG
+1161 IAGMDYEEIG

-1184 AGLIAVTKYAGKDLG
+1184 AGLIAVTRYAGKDLG
-1199 KVGITVLMAS
+1199 KVGITILMAS

-1229 LAKGVAAV
+1229 LKKGVAVV
-1237 GLLSLMMMGLIRAT
+1237 GLLSLMMMGLIKAT

-1269 IMTGAIVGLSFID
+1269 IMTGAIVGLSFIE

-1301 LLIYSTKSLN
+1301 LLIYATKSLK
-1311 GVKSIIGPMVLMT
+1311 GVKSIIGPMLLMT

-1330 GRIIYKLGQL
+1330 GGIIYALGQL
-1340 DPNSSLGSAASLSL
+1340 DPNSSLGAAASLSL

-1364 ILSNM
+1364 ILSHM
-1369 MNGIKLKD
+1369 TKGIQIKD
-1377 MVVGIL
+1377 MLVGIL
-1383 GLTAMAFPLLALV
+1383 GLTAMAVPLLALV
-1396 GILKRMSCVDSAIK
+1396 GILKLMSGVDSAIK

-1423 LLLIPLSAVGALAV
+1423 LLLIPLSAVGALT
-1437 YAGGLPFV
+1437 YFGGLPFI
-1445 GVVALLTMAVPLYAF
+1445 GVAALLAMAIPLLAF
-1460 VDVLRLMSGIENAT
+1460 VGILKLMSGIENAT

-1516 AIGGLSIAIGAIMNK
+1516 AIGGLSIAIGALMTK

-1539 DKGMPLLSKLAFGIG
+1539 DKGMPLLSKLAYGIG

-1796 SKLAESLPKSDGW
+1796 SKLAESLPESDGW

-1816 QDLESFGKRLKAFG
+1816 QDLESFGTRLKSFG

-1877 KALGSINKSSVD
+1877 KALLSINKSGVD

-1904 AGENVVIN
+1904 AGENVVTN
-1912 LVKGINAKNQVLASA
+1912 LVKGINAKKSVLASA

-1944 AVVDKLKW
+1944 VVVDKLKW

-2052 DSITATVARIADAI
+2052 DSITTTVSRIADAI

-2091 INGMFDINPSVG
+2091 ISGMFDANPSVG
-2103 VMSNVRAINSMMNGN
+2103 VLSNVRAISSMMNGN

-2125 VISAIKDLG
+2125 VISAIKDLS

>member
-16 NAQFEKNVSTSMST
+16 NSQFEKNVSTSMST
-30 LEKLKKSLNFDGAS
+30 LDKLKQSLNFDGAS

-57 SFDKIS
+57 SFDKIA
-63 SGVEDL
+63 SGVEAL

-74 TMGIVGMRVIEN
+74 SMGIVGMRVIEN
-86 MTDSMISF
+86 MTDSMIGL

-133 VQAVMKDVND
+133 VQAVMQNVND

-210 QLNQLAARGL
+210 QLNQLASRGL

-225 LADYLDTSEA
+225 LATYLNKTEA
-235 EVRDMVSKGLIS
+235 EVRDMVSKGEIS
-247 FDLFAEAMDYAFGE
+247 FETFAAAMDDAFGE

-267 ETFTGSLSN
+267 ETFTGALSN

-295 NGALVKLFN
+295 NSAFVKLFN
-304 TLREKINDIKSAL
+304 TLRVKINDIKSIM
-317 IPVADFVTTAVT
+317 IPIADFVTSTVIKMT
-329 NITNK
+329 DK
-334 VSDFIAA
+334 VSDFIET
-341 INIKNPFETI
+341 IDVKNPFERF
-351 GETRAIS
+351 GEILAPS

-366 INEAGVSTETFQD
+366 INDAGVSTETFQD

-385 KEHGIAIDDLIKE
+385 KEHGVAIDDLIKE
-398 YGSLGKVV
+398 YGSLGKVI
-406 AAGKLSKNVIVETI
+406 AAGKLSKSVIIETI
-420 KKLADSFTKTSDA
+420 KKLANSFTKTSEA
-433 VQVTTDGLEHFQE
+433 VKVTTNGLEHFQE

-453 GDFGNGVDRIRALT
+453 GDFGNGADRVKALT

-472 YSAVQ
+472 YTTVQ

-484 ERTNGTWSDST
+484 ERTNGTWSDCA
-495 ITADDLTDVVN
+495 ITADDLTDVVK

-529 AKQAEETDVPLNE
+529 AKQAEETGTPLNE

-557 DSFRNALQGITSVIR
+557 DSFKNALQGITSVIR
-572 SLKRAWSEVFRS
+572 SFKNAWTEVFRS

-599 TLSEKMVVS
+599 TLSKKLVVS

-631 FAGGALKFVFKVLKE
+631 FAGGALKIVFKVLKE
-646 VLALFNIEVLDL
+646 VLGLFNIEVLDL
-658 SANLGDALV
+658 SANLGDAIV

-675 NDLIAKAVE
+675 NDLITKAVE
-684 FLAPLIKVVVA
+684 FLAPVIKTIVEAMKDA
-695 ATKEAVTAVYNW
+695 AEAVYNW
-707 VKNNEKLQR
+707 AKNNEKLQR

-728 SEGIKKWIEKFKEVD
+728 SEGIKKWIAKFKEVD

-751 GLREGLKNGIPTIV
+751 GLREGLKNGIPKII
-765 KVMFEFGESIL
+765 KVMFDFGESIL
-776 NAIKNVLGIHSPS
+776 NSIKDVLGIHSPS
-789 VKFEEIGENSIAG
+789 TEFKKIGENSIAG
-802 FIKGIQNGAA
+802 FIEGIQNGAA

-820 FGKKCIETIKKIDLG
+820 FGKKCIETIKNIDLG

-844 TLLYIVNK
+844 TVLYIVNK
-852 IADVA
+852 IADAA
-857 KSFASFAE
+857 KSFGSFAE
-865 SIGGVADSIKDVFT
+865 SIGGVATSIQDVFT

-893 METKSEAT
+893 LETRSEAI

-914 IYVLAKLDSGSLW
+914 IYILAKLDSGSLW

-971 LLILSRAMKELSSM
+971 LLILSRAMKDLSSM

-1006 LIAAMKLAGPNVE
+1006 LISAMKLAGPNVE

-1041 ISKLNPGELTKGVI
+1041 ISKLNPGELTKGIV
-1055 TVGIFSAFVAGLI
+1055 TVGIFSAFIAGLI

-1082 KTILEISASILL
+1082 KTILEISSAILL
-1094 LVFTIKAISK
+1094 LVFTIKAISM
-1104 LEDKD
+1104 LENED

-1148 GAAMTLMAFTMRI
+1148 GAAMTLMAFTIRMI
-1161 IAGMEYEELG
+1161 DGMDVESIA

-1184 AGLIAVTKYAGKDLG
+1184 AGLIAATRFAGKDLG

-1269 IMTGAIVGLSFID
+1269 IMTGAIVALSFIE

-1301 LLIYSTKSLN
+1301 LLIYATKSLK
-1311 GVKSIIGPMVLMT
+1311 GVKSIIGPMLLMT

-1330 GRIIYKLGQL
+1330 GGIIYALGQL
-1340 DPNSSLGSAASLSL
+1340 DPNSSLGAAASLSL

-1364 ILSNM
+1364 ILSHM
-1369 MNGIKLKD
+1369 MKGIQIKD
-1377 MVVGIL
+1377 MLVGIL
-1383 GLTAMAFPLLALV
+1383 GLTAMAVPLLALV
-1396 GILKRMSCVDSAIK
+1396 GILKLMSGVDSAIK

-1423 LLLIPLSAVGALAV
+1423 LLLIPLSAVGALT
-1437 YAGGLPFV
+1437 YAGGLPFI
-1445 GVVALLTMAVPLYAF
+1445 GVAALLTMAIPLLAF
-1460 VDVLRLMSGIENAT
+1460 VGILKLMSGIENAT
-1474 TNAKSLIDLTN
+1474 ANAKSLIELTN

-1491 VKVSL
+1491 VKISL
-1496 VAPLAIIGVT
+1496 VAPLAAIGVA

-1516 AIGGLSIAIGAIMNK
+1516 GIGGLAIAIGKLMDK
-1531 FPSLEKFI
+1531 FDSLETFV
-1539 DKGMPLLSKLAFGIG
+1539 DKGIPMLYKLAYGIG
-1554 DIMGSFI
+1554 DIIGSFI
-1561 GGFGAG
+1561 GGVGAG
-1567 IASGLPEMAKSLS
+1567 ITSGLPEMANSLS
-1580 DFMTN
+1580 DFMIN
-1585 LLPFIAGALLISED
+1585 LRPFIDGASLISED

-1611 LIITATEIIQGIGRW
+1611 MIITATEIMQGISRW
-1626 IGGGSSMADFAKQ
+1626 LFGGYSMENLADQ
-1639 LVPLGIAMKAYG
+1639 LSFLGIAMKEFG
-1651 VAVSGINSDEI
+1651 NEIKGINSKEI
-1662 AASANA
+1662 AASAEA
-1668 AKGIAEV
+1668 AKGISDV
-1675 AASLPRS
+1675 VASLPRS
-1682 GGLAQTILGDKDISE
+1682 GGLAQTILGDKDLESFGSKLETFGKGLKAYGTQVSE
-1697 FGIKLV
+1697 LQVDKIK
-1703 AFGAGLR
+1703 G
-1710 LYGDQVK
+1710 
-1717 NLPID
+1717 
-1722 AISNSAQAGKAL
+1722 SADAGKAL
-1734 ADLAESLPKSDGWA
+1734 ADLLNSLPKSGGLTQTILGDKDLESFGSKLETFGKGLKAYGLQVTELPIDKIKGSADAGKALTDLLNSLPKSDG
-1748 QSILGSK
+1748 
-1755 DIGNFGSKL
+1755 
-1764 EAFGKGLNAYGVQ
+1764 
-1777 VAELPVDKISESA
+1777 
-1790 KVGKAL
+1790 
-1796 SKLAESLPKSDGW
+1796 LA
-1809 SQTIFGS
+1809 QTIFGS
-1816 QDLESFGKRLKAFG
+1816 EDLESFGTRLKSFG
-1830 ESLKA
+1830 ESLKT
-1835 YGDQVANIQV
+1835 YQDNVANIQV
-1845 ETISNS
+1845 NTISNS
-1851 VKAFKQLVSLAKEL
+1851 IKAFEELVSLAKEL

-1877 KALGSINKSSVD
+1877 KSLLSINKSGVD

-1904 AGENVVIN
+1904 AGENIVTN
-1912 LVKGINAKNQVLASA
+1912 LVKGINEKKSLLTSA
-1927 GSNAMDHFAG
+1927 GSNSMDHFAD
-1937 GITKNLK
+1937 GISKNLK
-1944 AVVDKLKW
+1944 AVVDEVKS
-1952 IITNAVAAAKGYYS
+1952 IITNAVAEAKGYYT
-1966 EFYSAGGYL
+1966 EFYSSGKYL
-1975 GEGLVNGINAKKT
+1975 GEGLVHGINAKKKD
-1988 AVYNAGFALGQK
+1988 AYNAGFALGQK
-2000 AVQGEKDGQASK
+2000 AVQGEKDGQKSR

-2027 GLVIGIKK
+2027 GLVIGIEK
-2035 MYSKVYDSGHS
+2035 MYSKVYDSGHN

-2052 DSITATVARIADAI
+2052 NSISTTVARIADAI
-2066 DSDIDAQPTIRP
+2066 DYDIDAQPTIRP
-2078 VLDLSDVRAGASS
+2078 VLDLSDIRAGASS
-2091 INGMFDINPSVG
+2091 ISGMFGANPSIG
-2103 VMSNVRAINSMMNGN
+2103 VMSNVRAITSMMNGN
-2118 QNGGNDD
+2118 QNGNNDD

-2134 NKMSGK
+2134 DKMSGK

-2151 YDDGSN
+2151 YNDDSN
-2157 VSDAVATLVRAVRVE
+2157 VSDAVATLVRAVRIE

>member
-225 LADYLDTSEA
+225 LANYLNISEA

-247 FDLFAEAMDYAFGE
+247 FDLFAEAMDDAFGE

-317 IPVADFVTTAVT
+317 IPVADFVTTTVT

-351 GETRAIS
+351 GETRTIS
-358 KWDTLIKK
+358 KWDALIKK

-484 ERTNGTWSDST
+484 ERTNGTWSDCT
-495 ITADDLTDVVN
+495 ITADDLSDVVN

-572 SLKRAWSEVFRS
+572 SLKMAWSEVFRS

-728 SEGIKKWIEKFKEVD
+728 SEGIKKWIAKFKEVD

-820 FGKKCIETIKKIDLG
+820 FGKKCVETIKNIDLG

-852 IADVA
+852 IADAA

-865 SIGGVADSIKDVFT
+865 SIGGVADSIKGVFT

-914 IYVLAKLDSGSLW
+914 IYILAKLDSGSLW

-944 FAVSKMNI
+944 FAVSKMDI

-966 SFSAS
+966 SFAAS
-971 LLILSRAMKELSSM
+971 LLILSRAMKDLSSM

-1006 LIAAMKLAGPNVE
+1006 LISAMDLAGPNVK

-1026 KLSFAMV
+1026 SLSFSMV

-1073 AGKEINDLG
+1073 AEKEINDLG

-1148 GAAMTLMAFTMRI
+1148 GAAMTLMAFTIRI
-1161 IAGMEYEELG
+1161 ISGMDYEEIG

-1237 GLLSLMMMGLIRAT
+1237 GLLSLMMMGLIKAT

-1301 LLIYSTKSLN
+1301 LLIYSTKSLKN
-1311 GVKSIIGPMVLMT
+1311 VKSIIGPMLLMT

-1330 GRIIYKLGQL
+1330 GGIIYALGQL
-1340 DPNSSLGSAASLSL
+1340 DPNSSLGAAASLSL

-1364 ILSNM
+1364 ILSHM
-1369 MNGIKLKD
+1369 MKGIQIKD
-1377 MVVGIL
+1377 MLVGIL
-1383 GLTAMAFPLLALV
+1383 GLTAMAVPLLALV
-1396 GILKRMSCVDSAIK
+1396 GILKLMSGVDSAIK

-1423 LLLIPLSAVGALAV
+1423 LLLIPLSAVGALT
-1437 YAGGLPFV
+1437 YAGGLPFI
-1445 GVVALLTMAVPLYAF
+1445 GVAALLAMAIPLLAF
-1460 VDVLRLMSGIENAT
+1460 VGILKLMSGIENAT

-1516 AIGGLSIAIGAIMNK
+1516 AIGGLSIAIGALMTK

-1539 DKGMPLLSKLAFGIG
+1539 DKGMPLLSKLAYGIG

-1561 GGFGAG
+1561 GGLGAG

-1816 QDLESFGKRLKAFG
+1816 QDLESFGKRLKSFG

-1851 VKAFKQLVSLAKEL
+1851 VNAFKQLVSLAKEL

-1877 KALGSINKSSVD
+1877 KALLSINKSGVD

-1904 AGENVVIN
+1904 AGENVVTN
-1912 LVKGINAKNQVLASA
+1912 LVKGINAKKSLLTSA

-2052 DSITATVARIADAI
+2052 DSITATVSRIADAI

>member
-341 INIKNPFETI
+341 INIKNPFEAI

-358 KWDTLIKK
+358 KWDALIKK
-366 INEAGVSTETFQD
+366 INDAGVSTETFQD

-453 GDFGNGVDRIRALT
+453 GDFGNGVDRIKALT

-484 ERTNGTWSDST
+484 ERTNGTWSDCT

-646 VLALFNIEVLDL
+646 VLSLFNIEVLDL

-684 FLAPLIKVVVA
+684 FLAPLIKVVVD
-695 ATKEAVTAVYNW
+695 ATKEAATAVYNW

-728 SEGIKKWIEKFKEVD
+728 SEGIKKWIAKFKEVD

-820 FGKKCIETIKKIDLG
+820 FGKKCIETIKNIDLG

-852 IADVA
+852 IADAA

-865 SIGGVADSIKDVFT
+865 SIGGVADSIKGVFT

-914 IYVLAKLDSGSLW
+914 IYILAKLDSGSLW

-971 LLILSRAMKELSSM
+971 LLILSRAMKDLSSM

-1135 KDLGKVGSTILGI
+1135 KDLGKIGSTILGI
-1148 GAAMTLMAFTMRI
+1148 GAAMTLMAFTIRI
-1161 IAGMEYEELG
+1161 IAGMDYEEIG

-1184 AGLIAVTKYAGKDLG
+1184 AGLIAATRFAGKDLG
-1199 KVGITVLMAS
+1199 KVGITILMVS

-1229 LAKGVAAV
+1229 LKKGVAVV
-1237 GLLSLMMMGLIRAT
+1237 GLLSLMMMGLIKAT

-1269 IMTGAIVGLSFID
+1269 IMTGAIVALSFID

-1301 LLIYSTKSLN
+1301 LLIYATKSLK
-1311 GVKSIIGPMVLMT
+1311 GVKSIIGPMLLMT

-1330 GRIIYKLGQL
+1330 GGIIYALGQL
-1340 DPNSSLGSAASLSL
+1340 DPNSSLGAAASLSL

-1364 ILSNM
+1364 ILSHM
-1369 MNGIKLKD
+1369 MKGIQIKD
-1377 MVVGIL
+1377 MLVGIL
-1383 GLTAMAFPLLALV
+1383 GLTAMAVPLLALV
-1396 GILKRMSCVDSAIK
+1396 GILKLMSGVDSAIR
-1410 NATALTMLATALT
+1410 NATALTMLATALS
-1423 LLLIPLSAVGALAV
+1423 LLLIPLSAVGALT
-1437 YAGGLPFV
+1437 YFGGLPFI
-1445 GVVALLTMAVPLYAF
+1445 GVAALLAMAIPLLAF
-1460 VDVLRLMSGIENAT
+1460 VGILKLMSGIENAT
-1474 TNAKSLIDLTN
+1474 ANAKALIDLTN
-1485 AIADVL
+1485 SIADVL
-1491 VKVSL
+1491 VKISL

-1585 LLPFIAGALLISED
+1585 LLPFIAGALLINEN

-1816 QDLESFGKRLKAFG
+1816 QDLESFGTRLKSFG

-1851 VKAFKQLVSLAKEL
+1851 VEAFKQLVSLAKEL

-1877 KALGSINKSSVD
+1877 KALISINKSGVD

-1904 AGENVVIN
+1904 AGENVVTN
-1912 LVKGINAKNQVLASA
+1912 LVKGINAKKSVLASA
-1927 GSNAMDHFAG
+1927 GSNAMDHFSG

-1944 AVVDKLKW
+1944 VVVDKLKW

-1988 AVYNAGFALGQK
+1988 AVYNAGFALGQN

-2052 DSITATVARIADAI
+2052 DSITTTVSRIADAI

-2091 INGMFDINPSVG
+2091 ISGMFDANPSVG
-2103 VMSNVRAINSMMNGN
+2103 VLSNVRAISSMMNGN

>member
-358 KWDTLIKK
+358 KWDALIKK
-366 INEAGVSTETFQD
+366 INDAGVSTETFQD

-453 GDFGNGVDRIRALT
+453 GDFGNGVDRIKALT

-484 ERTNGTWSDST
+484 ERTNGTWSDCT

-542 LIANLEKPSAKDLLI
+542 LIANMEKPSAKDLLI

-572 SLKRAWSEVFRS
+572 SLKMAWSEVFRS

-684 FLAPLIKVVVA
+684 FLAPLIKEVVA
-695 ATKEAVTAVYNW
+695 VTKEAATEVYNW

-820 FGKKCIETIKKIDLG
+820 FGKKCIETIKNIDLG

-852 IADVA
+852 IADAA

-914 IYVLAKLDSGSLW
+914 IYILAKLDSGSLW

-944 FAVSKMNI
+944 FAVSKMDI

-966 SFSAS
+966 SFAAS
-971 LLILSRAMKELSSM
+971 LLILSRAMKDLSSM

-1006 LIAAMKLAGPNVE
+1006 LIAAMNLAGPNVE

-1026 KLSFAMV
+1026 KLSFAML
-1033 LLSIAIKM
+1033 LLSIAIKT
-1041 ISKLNPGELTKGVI
+1041 ISKLNPGELTNGVV
-1055 TVGIFSAFVAGLI
+1055 TVGIFSAFIVGLI
-1068 WATKL
+1068 WATNL
-1073 AGKEINDLG
+1073 AKKEINDLG
-1082 KTILEISASILL
+1082 KTILEISAAILL

-1104 LEDKD
+1104 LEYKD
-1109 ILKGM
+1109 IFKGM
-1114 VVIRAFGGFI
+1114 VVISAFGGFI

-1148 GAAMTLMAFTMRI
+1148 GAAMTLMAFTIRI
-1161 IAGMEYEELG
+1161 IAGMDYEEIG

-1184 AGLIAVTKYAGKDLG
+1184 AGLIAVTRYAGKDLG
-1199 KVGITVLMAS
+1199 KVGITILMAS

-1229 LAKGVAAV
+1229 LKKGVAVV

-1269 IMTGAIVGLSFID
+1269 IMTGAIVALSFID

-1301 LLIYSTKSLN
+1301 LLIYATKSLK
-1311 GVKSIIGPMVLMT
+1311 GVKSIIGPMLLMT

-1330 GRIIYKLGQL
+1330 GGIIYALGQL
-1340 DPNSSLGSAASLSL
+1340 DPNSSLGAAASLSL

-1364 ILSNM
+1364 ILSHM
-1369 MNGIKLKD
+1369 MKGIQIKD
-1377 MVVGIL
+1377 MLVGIL
-1383 GLTAMAFPLLALV
+1383 GLTAMAVPLLALV
-1396 GILKRMSCVDSAIK
+1396 GILKLMSGVDSAIK

-1423 LLLIPLSAVGALAV
+1423 LLLIPLSAVGALT
-1437 YAGGLPFV
+1437 YAGGLPFI
-1445 GVVALLTMAVPLYAF
+1445 GVAALLAMAIPLLAF
-1460 VDVLRLMSGIENAT
+1460 VGILKLMSGIENAT

-1506 AFSALTAVML
+1506 AFSALTSVML
-1516 AIGGLSIAIGAIMNK
+1516 AIGGLSIAIGALMTK

-1816 QDLESFGKRLKAFG
+1816 QDLESFGTRLKSFG

-1877 KALGSINKSSVD
+1877 KALISINKSGVD

-1904 AGENVVIN
+1904 AGENVVTN
-1912 LVKGINAKNQVLASA
+1912 LVKGINAKKSVLASA

-1944 AVVDKLKW
+1944 VVVDKLKW

-2052 DSITATVARIADAI
+2052 DSITTTVSRIADAI

-2091 INGMFDINPSVG
+2091 ISGMFDANPSVG
-2103 VMSNVRAINSMMNGN
+2103 VLSNVRAISSMMNGN

>member
-86 MTDSMISF
+86 MTDSMINF

-341 INIKNPFETI
+341 IDIKNPFETI

-453 GDFGNGVDRIRALT
+453 GDFGNGVDRIKALT

-484 ERTNGTWSDST
+484 ERTNGTWSDCT

-684 FLAPLIKVVVA
+684 FLAPLIKAVVE

-728 SEGIKKWIEKFKEVD
+728 SEGIKKWIAKFKEVD
-743 NLPKYIID
+743 NIPKYIID

-820 FGKKCIETIKKIDLG
+820 FGKKCIETIKNIDFG

-844 TLLYIVNK
+844 ALLYIVNK
-852 IADVA
+852 IADAA

-865 SIGGVADSIKDVFT
+865 SIGGVADSIKEVFT

-914 IYVLAKLDSGSLW
+914 IYILAKLDSGSLW

-944 FAVSKMNI
+944 FAVSKMDI

-971 LLILSRAMKELSSM
+971 LLILSRAMKDLSSM

-998 ILTIFVGA
+998 ILTIFVGV
-1006 LIAAMKLAGPNVE
+1006 LISAMDLAGPNVE

-1068 WATKL
+1068 WATNL
-1073 AGKEINDLG
+1073 AEKEINDLG

-1161 IAGMEYEELG
+1161 IAGMDYEEIG

-1184 AGLIAVTKYAGKDLG
+1184 AGLIAVTKYAGKDLE

-1269 IMTGAIVGLSFID
+1269 IMTGAIVGLSFIE

-1301 LLIYSTKSLN
+1301 LLIYATKSLK
-1311 GVKSIIGPMVLMT
+1311 GVKSIIGPMLLMT

-1330 GRIIYKLGQL
+1330 GGIIYALGQL
-1340 DPNSSLGSAASLSL
+1340 DPNSSLGAAASLSL

-1364 ILSNM
+1364 ILSHM
-1369 MNGIKLKD
+1369 MKGIQIKD
-1377 MVVGIL
+1377 MLVGIL
-1383 GLTAMAFPLLALV
+1383 GLTAMAVPLLALV
-1396 GILKRMSCVDSAIK
+1396 GILKLMSGVDSAIK

-1423 LLLIPLSAVGALAV
+1423 LLLIPLSAVGALT
-1437 YAGGLPFV
+1437 YAGGLPFI
-1445 GVVALLTMAVPLYAF
+1445 GVVALLAMAIPLLAF
-1460 VDVLRLMSGIENAT
+1460 VGILKLMSGIENAT

-1506 AFSALTAVML
+1506 AFSALTSVML
-1516 AIGGLSIAIGAIMNK
+1516 AIGGLSIAIGALMTK

-1639 LVPLGIAMKAYG
+1639 LIPLGIAMKAYG

-1816 QDLESFGKRLKAFG
+1816 QDLESFGTRLKSFG

-1877 KALGSINKSSVD
+1877 KALLSINKSGVD

-1904 AGENVVIN
+1904 AGENVVTN
-1912 LVKGINAKNQVLASA
+1912 LVKGINAKKSVLASA

-1944 AVVDKLKW
+1944 VVVDKLKW

-2052 DSITATVARIADAI
+2052 DSITTTVARIADAI

-2091 INGMFDINPSVG
+2091 ISGMFDANPSVG
-2103 VMSNVRAINSMMNGN
+2103 VLSNVRAISSMMNGN

-2151 YDDGSN
+2151 YDDDSN

>member
-225 LADYLDTSEA
+225 LASYLNTSEA

-247 FDLFAEAMDYAFGE
+247 FDLFAEAMDDAFGE

-341 INIKNPFETI
+341 IDIKNPFETI
-351 GETRAIS
+351 GETRVIS

-385 KEHGIAIDDLIKE
+385 KEHGVAIDDLIKE

-420 KKLADSFTKTSDA
+420 KKLADSFTKTSEA
-433 VQVTTDGLEHFQE
+433 VQVTTNGLEHFQE

-572 SLKRAWSEVFRS
+572 SLKMAWSEVFRS

-684 FLAPLIKVVVA
+684 FLAPLIKEVVA
-695 ATKEAVTAVYNW
+695 VTKEAATEVYNW

-728 SEGIKKWIEKFKEVD
+728 SEDIKKWIAKFKEVD

-820 FGKKCIETIKKIDLG
+820 FGKKCIETIKNIDLG

-844 TLLYIVNK
+844 ALLYIVNK
-852 IADVA
+852 IADAA

-865 SIGGVADSIKDVFT
+865 SIGGVADSIKDIFT

-914 IYVLAKLDSGSLW
+914 IYILAKLDSGSLW

-998 ILTIFVGA
+998 ILTIFVGS

-1148 GAAMTLMAFTMRI
+1148 GAAMALMAFTMRI
-1161 IAGMEYEELG
+1161 IAGMDYEEIG

-1184 AGLIAVTKYAGKDLG
+1184 AGLIAATRFAGKDLG
-1199 KVGITVLMAS
+1199 KVGITILMVS

-1229 LAKGVAAV
+1229 LVKGVSVV
-1237 GLLSLMMMGLIRAT
+1237 GLLSLMMMGLIKAT

-1269 IMTGAIVGLSFID
+1269 IMTGAIVALSFID

-1301 LLIYSTKSLN
+1301 LLIYATKSLK
-1311 GVKSIIGPMVLMT
+1311 GVKSIIGPMLLMT

-1330 GRIIYKLGQL
+1330 GGIIYALGQL
-1340 DPNSSLGSAASLSL
+1340 DPNSSLGAAASLSL

-1364 ILSNM
+1364 ILSHM
-1369 MNGIKLKD
+1369 MKGIQIKD
-1377 MVVGIL
+1377 MLVGIL
-1383 GLTAMAFPLLALV
+1383 GLTAMAVPLLALV
-1396 GILKRMSCVDSAIK
+1396 GILKLMSGVDSAIR

-1423 LLLIPLSAVGALAV
+1423 LLLIPLSAVGALT
-1437 YAGGLPFV
+1437 YAGGLPFI
-1445 GVVALLTMAVPLYAF
+1445 GVAALLAMAIPLLAF
-1460 VDVLRLMSGIENAT
+1460 VGILKLMSGIENAT

-1516 AIGGLSIAIGAIMNK
+1516 AIGGLSIAIGALMTK

-1539 DKGMPLLSKLAFGIG
+1539 DKGMPLLSKLAYGIG

-1816 QDLESFGKRLKAFG
+1816 QDLESFGKRLKSFG

-1851 VKAFKQLVSLAKEL
+1851 VNAFKQLVSLAKEL

-1877 KALGSINKSSVD
+1877 KALVSINKSGVD

-1912 LVKGINAKNQVLASA
+1912 LVKGINAKSQVLASA

-2052 DSITATVARIADAI
+2052 DSITSTVSRIADAI

-2091 INGMFDINPSVG
+2091 IGGMFNTNPSVA
-2103 VMSNVRAINSMMNGN
+2103 VLSNVRAISSMMNGN

-2151 YDDGSN
+2151 YDDDSN

>member
-16 NAQFEKNVSTSMST
+16 NSQFEKNVSTSMST
-30 LEKLKKSLNFDGAS
+30 LDKLKQSLNFDGAS

-57 SFDKIS
+57 SFDKIA
-63 SGVEDL
+63 SGVEAL

-74 TMGIVGMRVIEN
+74 SMGIVGMRVIEN
-86 MTDSMISF
+86 MTDSMIGL

-133 VQAVMKDVND
+133 VQAVMQNVND

-210 QLNQLAARGL
+210 QLNQLASRGL

-225 LADYLDTSEA
+225 LATYLNKTEA
-235 EVRDMVSKGLIS
+235 EVRDMVSKGEIS
-247 FDLFAEAMDYAFGE
+247 FETFAAAMDDAFGE

-267 ETFTGSLSN
+267 ETFTGALSN

-295 NGALVKLFN
+295 NSAFVKLFN
-304 TLREKINDIKSAL
+304 TLRVKINDIKSIM
-317 IPVADFVTTAVT
+317 IPIADFVTSTVIKMT
-329 NITNK
+329 DK
-334 VSDFIAA
+334 VSDFIET
-341 INIKNPFETI
+341 IDVKNPFERF
-351 GETRAIS
+351 GEILAPS

-366 INEAGVSTETFQD
+366 INDAGVSTETFQD

-385 KEHGIAIDDLIKE
+385 KEHGVAIDDLIKE
-398 YGSLGKVV
+398 YGSLGKVI
-406 AAGKLSKNVIVETI
+406 AAGKLSKSVIIETI
-420 KKLADSFTKTSDA
+420 KKLANSFTKTSEA
-433 VQVTTDGLEHFQE
+433 VKITTNGLEHFQE

-453 GDFGNGVDRIRALT
+453 GDFGNGADRVKALT

-472 YSAVQ
+472 YTTVQ

-484 ERTNGTWSDST
+484 ERTNGTWSDCA
-495 ITADDLTDVVN
+495 ITADDLTDVVK

-529 AKQAEETDVPLNE
+529 AKQAEETGTPLNE

-557 DSFRNALQGITSVIR
+557 DSFKNALQGIISVIR
-572 SLKRAWSEVFRS
+572 SFKNAWTEVFRS

-599 TLSEKMVVS
+599 TLSEKLVVS

-631 FAGGALKFVFKVLKE
+631 FAGGALKIVFKVLKE
-646 VLALFNIEVLDL
+646 VLGLFNIEVLDL
-658 SANLGDALV
+658 SANLGDAIV

-675 NDLIAKAVE
+675 NDLITKAVE
-684 FLAPLIKVVVA
+684 FLAPIIKTIVEAMKDA
-695 ATKEAVTAVYNW
+695 AEAVYNW
-707 VKNNEKLQR
+707 AKNNEKLQR

-728 SEGIKKWIEKFKEVD
+728 SESIKKWIEKFKEVD

-751 GLREGLKNGIPTIV
+751 GLREGIKNGIPKII

-776 NAIKNVLGIHSPS
+776 NSIKEVLGIHSPS
-789 VKFEEIGENSIAG
+789 TEFKEIGENSIAG
-802 FIKGIQNGAA
+802 FIEGIQNGAS

-820 FGKKCIETIKKIDLG
+820 FGKKCIETLKGVDFG
-835 AVITLAYVG
+835 SVITLAYVG
-844 TLLYIVNK
+844 TVLYIVNK
-852 IADVA
+852 IADAA
-857 KSFASFAE
+857 KSFGSFAE
-865 SIGGVADSIKDVFT
+865 SIGGVANSIQDIFT
-879 AISDGITKYVNAKV
+879 AISDGITKYVKAKV
-893 METKSEAT
+893 LETRSEAI

-914 IYVLAKLDSGSLW
+914 IYILAKLDSGSLW

-932 IAAISAV
+932 IASISLV
-939 LAALT
+939 LTVLT
-944 FAVSKMNI
+944 FAISKMNI
-952 KDSVKVSGLGFLIL
+952 KDFVKVSGLGFLIL

-971 LLILSRAMKELSSM
+971 LLILSRAMKKLSSI
-985 SWDEIEK
+985 SWDEIRK
-992 GAVSLG
+992 GVVSL
-998 ILTIFVGA
+998 
-1006 LIAAMKLAGPNVE
+1006 
-1019 MINATLI
+1019 
-1026 KLSFAMV
+1026 
-1033 LLSIAIKM
+1033 
-1041 ISKLNPGELTKGVI
+1041 
-1055 TVGIFSAFVAGLI
+1055 VAGLI

-1073 AGKEINDLG
+1073 TKLAEKEIKDLG

-1104 LEDKD
+1104 LEAKD
-1109 ILKGM
+1109 IFKGM
-1114 VVIRAFGGFI
+1114 VVISAFGGFI

-1148 GAAMTLMAFTMRI
+1148 GAAMTLMAFTIRI
-1161 IAGMEYEELG
+1161 ISGMDYKEIG
-1171 KGILV
+1171 KGIRV
-1176 VGAFGAII
+1176 VGAFGVII
-1184 AGLIAVTKYAGKDLG
+1184 AGLIAATKYAGKDLG
-1199 KVGITVLMAS
+1199 KVGITILMAS
-1209 ISISILAATAALI
+1209 ISISVLAATAALI

-1269 IMTGAIVGLSFID
+1269 IMIGAIVGLSFIE

-1301 LLIYSTKSLN
+1301 LLIYATKSLKN
-1311 GVKSIIGPMVLMT
+1311 VKSIIGPILLMT

-1330 GRIIYKLGQL
+1330 GGIIYELGQL
-1340 DPNSSLGSAASLSL
+1340 DPNLSLGAAASLSL
-1354 LLIAMSASLT
+1354 LLIAMSTSLT
-1364 ILSNM
+1364 ILSYM
-1369 MNGIKLKD
+1369 MKGIQIKD
-1377 MVVGIL
+1377 MLVGIL
-1383 GLTAMAFPLLALV
+1383 GLTAMAVPLLALV
-1396 GILKRMSCVDSAIK
+1396 GILKLMSGVDSAIK

-1423 LLLIPLSAVGALAV
+1423 FLLIPLSAVGALT
-1437 YAGGLPFV
+1437 YAGGLPFI
-1445 GVVALLTMAVPLYAF
+1445 GVAALLAMAIPLLAF
-1460 VDVLRLMSGIENAT
+1460 VGILKLMSGIENAT

-1506 AFSALTAVML
+1506 AFSALTSVML
-1516 AIGGLSIAIGAIMNK
+1516 AIGGLSIAIGALMTK

-1539 DKGMPLLSKLAFGIG
+1539 DKGMPLLSKLAYGIG

-1585 LLPFIAGALLISED
+1585 LLPFIAGALHITED
-1599 SMKGVKELAKAI
+1599 SMKGIKELAKAI

-1626 IGGGSSMADFAKQ
+1626 IYGGSSMTDFAKQ

-1651 VAVSGINSDEI
+1651 IAVSGINSDEI
-1662 AASANA
+1662 AASAEA
-1668 AKGIAEV
+1668 AKGISDV
-1675 AASLPRS
+1675 VASLPRS
-1682 GGLAQTILGDKDISE
+1682 GGLAQTILGDKDLESFGSKLETFGKGLKAYGTQVSE
-1697 FGIKLV
+1697 LPVDKIK
-1703 AFGAGLR
+1703 G
-1710 LYGDQVK
+1710 
-1717 NLPID
+1717 
-1722 AISNSAQAGKAL
+1722 SADAGKAL
-1734 ADLAESLPKSDGWA
+1734 TDLLNSLPKSDG
-1748 QSILGSK
+1748 
-1755 DIGNFGSKL
+1755 
-1764 EAFGKGLNAYGVQ
+1764 
-1777 VAELPVDKISESA
+1777 
-1790 KVGKAL
+1790 
-1796 SKLAESLPKSDGW
+1796 LA
-1809 SQTIFGS
+1809 QTIFGS
-1816 QDLESFGKRLKAFG
+1816 QDLESFGTRLKSFS
-1830 ESLKA
+1830 ESLKT
-1835 YGDQVANIQV
+1835 YQDNVANIQV
-1845 ETISNS
+1845 NTISNS
-1851 VKAFKQLVSLAKEL
+1851 IKAFEELVSLAKEL
-1865 TGVDFGG
+1865 TGVNFEG
-1872 MKKFG
+1872 MNKFG
-1877 KALGSINKSSVD
+1877 KALLSINKSGVD

-1904 AGENVVIN
+1904 AGENVVTN
-1912 LVKGINAKNQVLASA
+1912 LVKGINEKKSLLTSA
-1927 GSNAMDHFAG
+1927 GSNSMDHFAG

-1944 AVVDKLKW
+1944 AVVDEVKSV
-1952 IITNAVAAAKGYYS
+1952 ITNAVAAAKGYYT
-1966 EFYSAGGYL
+1966 EFYSSGKYL

-1988 AVYNAGFALGQK
+1988 DAYKAGFALGQK
-2000 AVQGEKDGQASK
+2000 AVQGEKDGQKSR

-2027 GLVIGIKK
+2027 GLVIGIEK
-2035 MYSKVYDSGHS
+2035 MYSKVYDSGHN

-2052 DSITATVARIADAI
+2052 NSISTTVARIADAI

-2078 VLDLSDVRAGASS
+2078 VLDLSDIRAGASS
-2091 INGMFDINPSVG
+2091 ISGMFGANPSIG
-2103 VMSNVRAINSMMNGN
+2103 VMSNVRAITSMMNGN
-2118 QNGGNDD
+2118 QNGNNDD

-2134 NKMSGK
+2134 DKMSGK
-2140 SGDTYQINGIT
+2140 TGDTYQINGIT
-2151 YDDGSN
+2151 YNDDSN
-2157 VSDAVATLVRAVRVE
+2157 VSDAVATLVRAVRIE

>member
-446 IVKKTIR
+446 IVRKTIR

-572 SLKRAWSEVFRS
+572 SLKMAWSEVFRS

-675 NDLIAKAVE
+675 NDLIAKAIE

-695 ATKEAVTAVYNW
+695 ATKEAATAVYNW

-728 SEGIKKWIEKFKEVD
+728 SEGIKKWIKKFKEVD

-820 FGKKCIETIKKIDLG
+820 FGKKCIETIKNIDLG

-844 TLLYIVNK
+844 ALLYIVNK
-852 IADVA
+852 IADAA

-865 SIGGVADSIKDVFT
+865 SIGGVADSIKGVFT

-914 IYVLAKLDSGSLW
+914 IYILAKLDSGSLW

-944 FAVSKMNI
+944 FAVSKMDI

-971 LLILSRAMKELSSM
+971 LLILSRAMKDLSSM

-998 ILTIFVGA
+998 ILTIFVGV
-1006 LIAAMKLAGPNVE
+1006 LISAMDLAGPNVKT
-1019 MINATLI
+1019 INATLI
-1026 KLSFAMV
+1026 SLSFSMV

-1073 AGKEINDLG
+1073 AEKEINDLG

-1148 GAAMTLMAFTMRI
+1148 GAAMTLMAFTIRI
-1161 IAGMEYEELG
+1161 ISGMDYEEIG

-1269 IMTGAIVGLSFID
+1269 IMTGAIVALSFIE

-1301 LLIYSTKSLN
+1301 LLIYATKSLK
-1311 GVKSIIGPMVLMT
+1311 GVKSIIGPMLLMT
-1324 AVIGII
+1324 TVIGII
-1330 GRIIYKLGQL
+1330 GGIIYALGQL
-1340 DPNSSLGSAASLSL
+1340 DPNSSLGAAASLSL

-1364 ILSNM
+1364 ILSHM
-1369 MNGIKLKD
+1369 MKGIQIKD
-1377 MVVGIL
+1377 MLVGIL
-1383 GLTAMAFPLLALV
+1383 GLTAMAVPLLALV
-1396 GILKRMSCVDSAIK
+1396 GILKLMSGVDSAIK

-1423 LLLIPLSAVGALAV
+1423 LLLIPLSAVGALT
-1437 YAGGLPFV
+1437 YAGGLPFI
-1445 GVVALLTMAVPLYAF
+1445 GVAALLAMAIPLLAF
-1460 VDVLRLMSGIENAT
+1460 VGILKLMSGIENAI

-1516 AIGGLSIAIGAIMNK
+1516 AIGGLSIAIGALMTK

-1539 DKGMPLLSKLAFGIG
+1539 DKGMPLLSKLAYGIG

-1585 LLPFIAGALLISED
+1585 LLPFIAGALLINED

-1626 IGGGSSMADFAKQ
+1626 IGGGSSIADFAKQ
-1639 LVPLGIAMKAYG
+1639 IVPLGIAMKAYG

-1816 QDLESFGKRLKAFG
+1816 QDLESFGTRLKSFG

-1851 VKAFKQLVSLAKEL
+1851 VEAFKQLVSLAKEL

-1877 KALGSINKSSVD
+1877 KALISINKSGVD

-1904 AGENVVIN
+1904 AGENVVTN
-1912 LVKGINAKNQVLASA
+1912 LVKGINAKKSVLASA

-1937 GITKNLK
+1937 GITKNLNV
-1944 AVVDKLKW
+1944 VVDKLKW

-2052 DSITATVARIADAI
+2052 DSITTTVSRIADAI

-2091 INGMFDINPSVG
+2091 ISGMFDANPSVG
-2103 VMSNVRAINSMMNGN
+2103 VLSNVRAISSMMNGN

-2140 SGDTYQINGIT
+2140 SGDTYQINGLT

>member
-358 KWDTLIKK
+358 KWDALIKK

-572 SLKRAWSEVFRS
+572 SLKSAWSEVFRS

-684 FLAPLIKVVVA
+684 FLAPLIKVAVA
-695 ATKEAVTAVYNW
+695 ATKEAATAVYNW

-728 SEGIKKWIEKFKEVD
+728 SEGIKKWIAKFKEVD

-751 GLREGLKNGIPTIV
+751 GLREGLKNGISTIV

-802 FIKGIQNGAA
+802 FIKGIQNGAV

-852 IADVA
+852 IADAA

-865 SIGGVADSIKDVFT
+865 SIGGVADSIKGVFT

-914 IYVLAKLDSGSLW
+914 IYILAKLDSGSLW

-944 FAVSKMNI
+944 FAVSKMDI

-966 SFSAS
+966 SFAAS
-971 LLILSRAMKELSSM
+971 LLILSRAMKDLSSM

-998 ILTIFVGA
+998 ILTIFVGV
-1006 LIAAMKLAGPNVE
+1006 LISAMDLAGPNVK

-1026 KLSFAMV
+1026 SLSFSMV

-1073 AGKEINDLG
+1073 AEKEINDLG

-1148 GAAMTLMAFTMRI
+1148 GAAMTLMAFTIRI
-1161 IAGMEYEELG
+1161 ISGMDYEEIG

-1269 IMTGAIVGLSFID
+1269 IMTGAIVGLSFIE

-1301 LLIYSTKSLN
+1301 LLIYATKSLKN
-1311 GVKSIIGPMVLMT
+1311 VKSIIGPMLLMT

-1330 GRIIYKLGQL
+1330 GGIIYALGQL
-1340 DPNSSLGSAASLSL
+1340 DPNSSLGAAASLSL

-1364 ILSNM
+1364 ILSHM
-1369 MNGIKLKD
+1369 IKGIQIKD
-1377 MVVGIL
+1377 MLVGIL
-1383 GLTAMAFPLLALV
+1383 GLTAMAVPLLALV
-1396 GILKRMSCVDSAIK
+1396 GILKLMSGVDSAIK

-1423 LLLIPLSAVGALAV
+1423 LLLIPLSAVGALT
-1437 YAGGLPFV
+1437 YAGGLPFI
-1445 GVVALLTMAVPLYAF
+1445 GVAALLAMAIPLLAF
-1460 VDVLRLMSGIENAT
+1460 VGILKLMSGIENAT

-1734 ADLAESLPKSDGWA
+1734 
-1748 QSILGSK
+1748 
-1755 DIGNFGSKL
+1755 
-1764 EAFGKGLNAYGVQ
+1764 
-1777 VAELPVDKISESA
+1777 
-1790 KVGKAL
+1790 

-1816 QDLESFGKRLKAFG
+1816 QDLESFGKRLKSFG

-1851 VKAFKQLVSLAKEL
+1851 VEAFKQLVSLAKEL

-1877 KALGSINKSSVD
+1877 KALISINKSGVD

-1904 AGENVVIN
+1904 AGENVVTN
-1912 LVKGINAKNQVLASA
+1912 LVKGINAKKSVLASA

-1944 AVVDKLKW
+1944 VVVDKLKW

-2091 INGMFDINPSVG
+2091 ISGMFDINPSVG

-2118 QNGGNDD
+2118 QNGDNDD

>member
-16 NAQFEKNVSTSMST
+16 NSQFEKNVSTSMST
-30 LEKLKKSLNFDGAS
+30 LDKLKQSLNFDGAS

-57 SFDKIS
+57 SFDKIA
-63 SGVEDL
+63 SGVEAL

-74 TMGIVGMRVIEN
+74 SMGIVGMRVIEN
-86 MTDSMISF
+86 MTDSMIGL

-133 VQAVMKDVND
+133 VQAVMQNVND

-210 QLNQLAARGL
+210 QLNQLASRGL

-225 LADYLDTSEA
+225 LATYLNKTEA
-235 EVRDMVSKGLIS
+235 EVRDMVSKGEIS
-247 FDLFAEAMDYAFGE
+247 FETFAAAMDDAFGE

-267 ETFTGSLSN
+267 ETFTGALSN

-295 NGALVKLFN
+295 NSAFVKLFN
-304 TLREKINDIKSAL
+304 TLRVKINDIKSIM
-317 IPVADFVTTAVT
+317 IPIADFVTSTVIKMT
-329 NITNK
+329 DK
-334 VSDFIAA
+334 VSDFIET
-341 INIKNPFETI
+341 IDVKNPFERF
-351 GETRAIS
+351 GEILAPS

-366 INEAGVSTETFQD
+366 INDAGVSTETFQD

-385 KEHGIAIDDLIKE
+385 KEHGVAIDDLIKE
-398 YGSLGKVV
+398 YGSLGKVI
-406 AAGKLSKNVIVETI
+406 AAGKLSKSVIIETI
-420 KKLADSFTKTSDA
+420 KKLANSFTKTSEA
-433 VQVTTDGLEHFQE
+433 VKVTTNGLEHFQE

-453 GDFGNGVDRIRALT
+453 GDFGNGADRVKALT

-472 YSAVQ
+472 YTTVQ

-484 ERTNGTWSDST
+484 ERTNGTWSDCA
-495 ITADDLTDVVN
+495 ITADDLTDVVK

-529 AKQAEETDVPLNE
+529 AKQAEETGTPLNE

-557 DSFRNALQGITSVIR
+557 DSFKNALQGITSVIR
-572 SLKRAWSEVFRS
+572 SFKNAWTEVFRS

-599 TLSEKMVVS
+599 TLSEKLVVS

-631 FAGGALKFVFKVLKE
+631 FAGGALKIVFKVLKE
-646 VLALFNIEVLDL
+646 VLGLFNIEVLDL
-658 SANLGDALV
+658 SANLGDAIV

-675 NDLIAKAVE
+675 NDLITKAVE
-684 FLAPLIKVVVA
+684 FLAPVIKTIVEAMKDA
-695 ATKEAVTAVYNW
+695 AEAVYNW
-707 VKNNEKLQR
+707 AKNNEKLQR

-722 KWFSES
+722 EWFSES

-751 GLREGLKNGIPTIV
+751 GLREGLKNGIPKII

-776 NAIKNVLGIHSPS
+776 NSIKEVLGIHSPS
-789 VKFEEIGENSIAG
+789 TEFKEIGENSIAG
-802 FIKGIQNGAA
+802 FIEGIQNGAS

-820 FGKKCIETIKKIDLG
+820 FGKKCIETLKGVDFG
-835 AVITLAYVG
+835 SVIILAYVG
-844 TLLYIVNK
+844 TVLYIVNK
-852 IADVA
+852 IADAA
-857 KSFASFAE
+857 KSFGSFAE
-865 SIGGVADSIKDVFT
+865 SIGGVVNSIQDIFT
-879 AISDGITKYVNAKV
+879 AISDGITKYVKAKV
-893 METKSEAT
+893 LETRSEAI

-914 IYVLAKLDSGSLW
+914 IYILAKLDSGSLR

-932 IAAISAV
+932 IAAISVV
-939 LAALT
+939 LAALS
-944 FAVSKMNI
+944 FAVSKMDI
-952 KDSVKVSGLGFLIL
+952 KDSVKVSGLGFFIL

-971 LLILSRAMKELSSM
+971 LLILSRAMKKLSSM
-985 SWDEIEK
+985 SWDEIGK
-992 GAVSLG
+992 GAVSL
-998 ILTIFVGA
+998 
-1006 LIAAMKLAGPNVE
+1006 
-1019 MINATLI
+1019 
-1026 KLSFAMV
+1026 
-1033 LLSIAIKM
+1033 
-1041 ISKLNPGELTKGVI
+1041 
-1055 TVGIFSAFVAGLI
+1055 VAGLI
-1068 WATKL
+1068 LATKLTKL

-1082 KTILEISASILL
+1082 KIILEISAAILL
-1094 LVFTIKAISK
+1094 LVFTIKAISM

-1109 ILKGM
+1109 ISKGM
-1114 VVIRAFGGFI
+1114 VVISAFGGFI
-1124 VGLMAATRLAG
+1124 VGLMAATKYAG
-1135 KDLGKVGSTILGI
+1135 KDLGKVGSIILGI
-1148 GAAMTLMAFTMRI
+1148 GAAMALMAFTMRI
-1161 IAGMEYEELG
+1161 IAGMDYAEID

-1176 VGAFGAII
+1176 VGAFGVII
-1184 AGLIAVTKYAGKDLG
+1184 AGLIAVTNKYDGKDLG

-1222 GMVKTEN
+1222 GMVKIEN
-1229 LAKGVAAV
+1229 LAKGIAAV

-1269 IMTGAIVGLSFID
+1269 IMIGAIVGLSFIE

-1301 LLIYSTKSLN
+1301 ILIHATKSLN
-1311 GVKSIIGPMVLMT
+1311 GVKSMIGPMLLMT
-1324 AVIGII
+1324 VVIGII
-1330 GRIIYKLGQL
+1330 GGIIYALSQL
-1340 DPNSSLGSAASLSL
+1340 DPNLSLGAAASLSL
-1354 LLIAMSASLT
+1354 LLITMSASLT
-1364 ILSNM
+1364 ILSHM
-1369 MNGIKLKD
+1369 MKGIQIKD
-1377 MVVGIL
+1377 MLVGIL
-1383 GLTAMAFPLLALV
+1383 GLTAMAVPLLALV
-1396 GILKRMSCVDSAIK
+1396 GILKLMSGVDSAIK

-1423 LLLIPLSAVGALAV
+1423 LLLIPLSAVGALT
-1437 YAGGLPFV
+1437 YAGGLPFI
-1445 GVVALLTMAVPLYAF
+1445 GVAALLAMAIPLLAF
-1460 VDVLRLMSGIENAT
+1460 VGILKLMSGIENAT

-1485 AIADVL
+1485 VIADVL

-1516 AIGGLSIAIGAIMNK
+1516 AIGGLTIAIGALMTK

-1539 DKGMPLLSKLAFGIG
+1539 DKGMPLLSKLAYGIG

-1580 DFMTN
+1580 DFMIN
-1585 LLPFIAGALLISED
+1585 LQPFIDGASLISED

-1611 LIITATEIIQGIGRW
+1611 MIITATEIMQGISRW
-1626 IGGGSSMADFAKQ
+1626 LFGGYSMENLADQ
-1639 LVPLGIAMKAYG
+1639 LSFLGIAMKEFG
-1651 VAVSGINSDEI
+1651 DKIKGINSKEI
-1662 AASANA
+1662 AASAEA
-1668 AKGIAEV
+1668 AKGISDV
-1675 AASLPRS
+1675 VASLPRS
-1682 GGLAQTILGDKDISE
+1682 GGLAQTILGDKDLESFGSKLETFGKGLKAYGTQVSE
-1697 FGIKLV
+1697 
-1703 AFGAGLR
+1703 
-1710 LYGDQVK
+1710 
-1717 NLPID
+1717 LPID
-1722 AISNSAQAGKAL
+1722 KIKGSADAGKAL
-1734 ADLAESLPKSDGWA
+1734 ADLLNSLPRSGGLAQTILGDKDLESFGSKLETFGKGLKAYGLQVTELPVDKIKGSADAGQALTDLLNSLPKSDG
-1748 QSILGSK
+1748 
-1755 DIGNFGSKL
+1755 
-1764 EAFGKGLNAYGVQ
+1764 
-1777 VAELPVDKISESA
+1777 
-1790 KVGKAL
+1790 
-1796 SKLAESLPKSDGW
+1796 LA
-1809 SQTIFGS
+1809 QTIFGS
-1816 QDLESFGKRLKAFG
+1816 EDLESFGTRLKSFG
-1830 ESLKA
+1830 ESLKT
-1835 YGDQVANIQV
+1835 YQDNVANIQV
-1845 ETISNS
+1845 NTISNS
-1851 VKAFKQLVSLAKEL
+1851 VKAFEELVSLAKEL
-1865 TGVDFGG
+1865 TGVDFVG
-1872 MKKFG
+1872 MNKFG
-1877 KALGSINKSSVD
+1877 KALLSINKSGVD

-1904 AGENVVIN
+1904 AGENVVTN
-1912 LVKGINAKNQVLASA
+1912 LVKGINEKKSLLTSA
-1927 GSNAMDHFAG
+1927 GSNSMDHFAG

-1944 AVVDKLKW
+1944 AVVDEVKSV
-1952 IITNAVAAAKGYYS
+1952 ITNAVAAAKGYYT
-1966 EFYSAGGYL
+1966 EFYSSGKYL
-1975 GEGLVNGINAKKT
+1975 GKGLVNGINAKKT
-1988 AVYNAGFALGQK
+1988 DAYNAGFALGQK
-2000 AVQGEKDGQASK
+2000 AVQGEKDGQKSQ

-2027 GLVIGIKK
+2027 GLVIGIEK
-2035 MYSKVYDSGHS
+2035 MYSKVYDSGHN

-2052 DSITATVARIADAI
+2052 NSISTTVTRIADAI

-2078 VLDLSDVRAGASS
+2078 VLDLSDIRAGASS
-2091 INGMFDINPSVG
+2091 IGDMFDTNPSIG
-2103 VMSNVRAINSMMNGN
+2103 VMSNVRAITSMMNGN
-2118 QNGGNDD
+2118 QNGNNDD

-2134 NKMSGK
+2134 DKMSGK

-2151 YDDGSN
+2151 YNDDSN
-2157 VSDAVATLVRAVRVE
+2157 VSDAVATLVRAVRIE